1 MADYLSSVLN
11 EYGLGDK
18 KDKEPSY
25 LDSVLGEYGLGEQK
39 APASRNPFAVAND
52 LVITGAN
59 AALGGAQ
66 AVSDFISPNNKFS
79 QGVEELIKEG
89 ESKQSDV
96 VKEGRRKLGQALD
109 TEDVGTQLRGVKDFV
124 LQNPGQAAAMAAGS
138 FAIPFGAIK
147 GAKGVSQLF
156 GLGEKAAGRVA
167 LGTGMTTSGVLAGG
181 DAAGDAY
188 QAVMNSPALADKT
201 IEERERLATDAAR
214 KASAVP
220 FVLGAASGLV
230 GADRALATGTRSL
243 LKTGAA
249 EFASEAVEEG
259 ATKLSAN
266 IAADLAGAEVGT
278 FRGVAGAAAL
288 GGVLGGGTGLAVGA
302 LTKQPDSLLPGS
314 TNISS
319 GQISP
324 DENAINKAIDA
335 NSSEITASPR
345 PTPTSLSG
353 WPDQL
358 LNSTLQFQMAK
369 GREANVELIQQIDAE
384 IARRGGTEAVDS
396 QAQARNAQLQQ
407 QQQAAQAQQQAAQ
420 AQAAQVDALR
430 TDVFNKYGGQITNL
444 PGGTKPFFNFLGKQY
459 FTLNDMNKAVDAVL
473 AKEQTKPP
481 MVREVEGALASVI
494 PVVGAKPYTPAKM
507 ASFLNPYLNEAE
519 SIAEVA
525 DRIDAR
531 LANIKPNSPESDTLT
546 ALRNVLRGEPAE
558 GNITQLNQGV
568 NDGQLQLQNNAGL
581 RAVSEQGGAT
591 QTGGTGSVRP
601 TNLQSVQSG
610 SLNEG
615 SLGLQTGALPSGGI
629 STGAD
634 VGRSGINIPNA
645 GSGQA
650 QDQGQ
655 VNASQPQVTI
665 KKRRSVVPD
674 QTAQRARSPEQQS
687 EETATNLVET
697 VVRNV
702 IDAVVKRRGR
712 MSNVNLEKLKDFIYY
727 DFSQIEN
734 RKENVAGL
742 TKKEL
747 AEMFNV
753 STDTIDGW
761 QDIANNF
768 FENNR
773 GVIQAQLYQALDD
786 SGMSLLELKE
796 QIQATREDVL
806 NDAITLEEGQRAE
819 PSTKDDEQAAK
830 TKVGKTAAA
839 ADQELTEVDESQL
852 DQRELGAEDSGMSV
866 MTGRKGAS
874 VQEQNKPEETVNARY
889 IRKTKELEAAENS
902 GDEALVAKLSKELD
916 DLVNEASGIAK
927 KQVAKSEAIAEE
939 KKKEPK
945 NAVQKRST
953 KGVSVRKQ
961 AEVSEGV
968 PSEDTEGGKAAAEVN
983 ADEKVS
989 SLTVEEQAAKAWD
1002 AAAKNFP
1009 DAPKFAELTED
1020 QQADFVSFGPEN
1032 WTADD
1037 VQTELIKLAKESIT
1051 DKAQFSRNEGAGKDE
1066 TWDQDGLTS
1075 LLKQMF
1081 VANKNFDNLVTI
1093 VSNYDELPTY
1103 VKNAVKK
1110 SSAIQAFVYGKRVY
1124 MLADQI
1130 QIGQELP
1137 VFLHEVGVH
1146 VGMENLLGTAN
1157 YRKLVG
1163 QVMTWSEAKNDSL
1176 ETIIARKAKERVDAA
1191 SADAIANGDPLT
1203 ADDKLDEMLA
1213 YFVEEAVALGVNPS
1227 ALGTNTSQVAQ
1238 WFRSLVAALKVALR
1252 KVGFDKFDK
1261 LSAGNIVDLAFGAAK
1276 LEISGAYH
1284 GTAAE
1289 FRDFRTAHI
1298 GTGEGAVAFGWGL
1311 YMAERFG
1318 IALDY
1323 MRSDVKRKQIRKT
1336 GEPDITYKGIGYK
1349 ELSGMNHE
1357 LFKEDR
1363 LEYDRRNIAATMVRD
1378 LHYDYNNTLTVQ
1390 SLINKKIDYY
1400 ERELKATNDLLKN
1413 KSSFLGTIFAAN
1425 EKKIKE
1431 AENNKDYYE
1440 RSLAAIKTIDPN
1452 DFDFPSKAGFTYKGR
1467 TKKELRRSEMQN
1479 LGANIENKVALDVV
1493 RQYEQ
1498 LKEDFGVPAP
1508 VEEIIQLQIQ
1518 ELEKSIANN
1527 EIGALSGTTQKTI
1540 DALKALN
1547 PKDFKDSTKKPGN
1560 LMRVLPMAEE
1570 SALMDLD
1577 TELRKQPEILK
1588 KIIDGFPQE
1597 VLTEID
1603 EKSNLELEDMTGRD
1617 LQRVLVDLENQ
1628 GLTDLFF
1635 QMPDSITDTIKQG
1648 NFMSEEIVSKYLE
1661 YKLGIEGVKYFDA
1674 SSRSVGGQVSV
1685 AKLPELEK
1693 IKFEV
1698 NGKKFYP
1705 KYASIRSSDV
1715 IIKGRLAGQTSD
1727 IQIRLR
1733 DFVSETDIAAVID
1746 HIKEE
1751 QARQTKNVVMFKDKG
1766 ISRVATFPGARL
1778 DSKVKFSLAKAR
1790 EQSQKQM
1797 ARLPKSVGGPLQA
1810 LMDNIYGFA
1819 KKGLPTFA
1827 FTEDLA
1833 DIASKLLPSARKYV
1847 TLSKERDAIKTK
1859 FERQVDKV
1867 LQMYDKLPE
1876 SVKGIGENSVNRL
1889 IKDFTM
1895 SGKWGYNPG
1904 WIKGGVT
1911 LDPELKTRFE
1921 AMPIEA
1927 QNMIKAVF
1935 THGQNTLLTMQKSVT
1950 ENINSEYDALIA
1962 DAKKT
1967 NNKKEEAELTKK
1979 KAAALTDYSTL
1990 MRTNSKSPYAP
2001 LKRFGNYVVVGY
2013 SQQYLENE
2021 VLANSKTATPDV
2033 VAEAK
2038 KKIRELE
2045 KNEDHYF
2052 VQFAETRGEAR
2063 AIARDEQKNYA
2074 LVDSFEKDQSNSY
2087 GGRDVQNMFYRLRNM
2102 VEESKDSNLIDASE
2116 KAMNRLLADLH
2127 LTLLSE
2133 QSARQSE
2140 RRRRKIAGAEDD
2152 MMRSFATQGRA
2163 TANFIAS
2170 LANTGSIYDVLREMK
2185 QEADARG
2192 GTSTREER
2200 RRYYNE
2206 FMKRQFMGMEYNPSP
2221 YVDKAL
2227 SVTSMWMLLTN
2238 PAYYL
2243 QNMTQPFMMSLP
2255 SIGAKHGYTKSWKE
2269 FTKAYKEI
2277 FTVIKDG
2284 GLDESTYGK
2293 LPADVR
2299 SVVEELVNRGRIDIS
2314 LEQDLGRWRSTE
2326 DAKLAKFGR
2335 ASELLRTLA
2344 QNIET
2349 VNRVATAVAAYR
2361 LESKVSNPT
2370 RALNYA
2376 DKVIYTTHGD
2386 YSTGN
2391 APRFTREGIGRLATQ
2406 FRKFQLIQIS
2416 LMARLYNDAFR
2427 SEDPQTR
2434 MIGKRALAY
2443 TIGHTAVVGGAMG
2456 LPGFYAIAAIYGLLF
2471 GDDDEPFNAELE
2483 LRRAIGNDTIADL
2496 LLKGVPAAI
2505 GVDLSGKLGMGQML
2519 SLFPYSNVD
2528 ISRKGVY
2535 ELVGTAVTGPFG
2547 ALLGKTAEG
2556 ISYMGQGEYYKG
2568 VEQML
2573 PSGLSNVAKAY
2584 RFATEGV
2591 TNRAG
2596 DVLLG
2601 PDELDLL
2608 ETMMT
2613 AIGLPPKQITDR
2625 QFLQA
2630 TKFEFDEFYN
2640 DKASEI
2646 KRAYTRASK
2655 ENDTAAQA
2663 KAREDWKKLQES
2675 RAKNGYVKQP
2685 LSSLLKAP
2693 QEQKKRERNVAGGV
2707 QFNRANKG
2715 FVRQTSE
2722 L

>member
-39 APASRNPFAVAND
+39 TPASRNIAAVAND

-66 AVSDFISPNNKFS
+66 AVSDFISPNNRFS

-109 TEDVGTQLRGVKDFV
+109 TEDIGTQLRGVKDFV
-124 LQNPGQAAAMAAGS
+124 LENPGQAAAMAAGS

-147 GAKGVSQLF
+147 GAKGVGQLF
-156 GLGEKAAGRVA
+156 GLGEKSAGRAA
-167 LGTGMTTSGVLAGG
+167 LGTGMVTSGVLAGG

-188 QAVMNSPALADKT
+188 QMVMDSPALADRT
-201 IEERERLATDAAR
+201 IAERERLANDAAR

-220 FVLGAASGLV
+220 FLIGAASGLV

-249 EFASEAVEEG
+249 EFVSEAIEEG
-259 ATKLSAN
+259 STKLSAN

-278 FRGVAGAAAL
+278 FRGVAGSAAL
-288 GGVLGGGTGLAVGA
+288 GGVLGGGTGLTVGA
-302 LTKQPDSLLPGS
+302 LTKQPDSLLQGS

-335 NSSEITASPR
+335 NSSEITTPPR

-358 LNSTLQFQMAK
+358 LNSTLQFQLGK

-384 IARRGGTEAVDS
+384 IARRGGSEQVDS
-396 QAQARNAQLQQ
+396 QAQIRNAQLQQ

-420 AQAAQVDALR
+420 AQAAQVETLR
-430 TDVFNKYGGQITNL
+430 ADVFNKYGGQTTTL
-444 PGGTKPFFNFLGKQY
+444 PGGTKPVFNFLGKQY
-459 FTLNDMNKAVDAVL
+459 FTVNDMNKAVDAVL

-558 GNITQLNQGV
+558 GNITQLDQGV
-568 NDGQLQLQNNAGL
+568 TDGQQQLQDNAGL
-581 RAVSEQGGAT
+581 RAVSEQGGTT

-601 TNLQSVQSG
+601 TDLQSIQSR
-610 SLNEG
+610 SLDEG
-615 SLGLQTGALPSGGI
+615 SLGLQTGALPSGGV
-629 STGAD
+629 STSTSA
-634 VGRSGINIPNA
+634 GRSGVNIPDA
-645 GSGQA
+645 RSGQA

-655 VNASQPQVTI
+655 VNGRQPQVTT

-674 QTAQRARSPEQQS
+674 QAAQRARSPEQQK
-687 EETATNLVET
+687 EEEATSLVET

-727 DFSQIEN
+727 DFSQVEN
-734 RKENVAGL
+734 RKEGVAGL

-747 AEMFNV
+747 AEMFDV

-768 FENNR
+768 FEQNR

-786 SGMSLLELKE
+786 SGMTLLQLKE
-796 QIQATREDVL
+796 QIQATRENVL
-806 NDAITLEEGQRAE
+806 NDAITLEEGQTLSE
-819 PSTKDDEQAAK
+819 VTMEDEADFEQNAIE
-830 TKVGKTAAA
+830 TAAA
-839 ADQELTEVDESQL
+839 ADQELTEVGESQL
-852 DQRELGAEDSGMSV
+852 DQRELGAEDSGMTV

-889 IRKTKELEAAENS
+889 IRKAKELEAAENS

-927 KQVAKSEAIAEE
+927 KQVAKSEAVASE
-939 KKKEPK
+939 KKRTK
-945 NAVQKRST
+945 AAT
-953 KGVSVRKQ
+953 KGK
-961 AEVSEGV
+961 
-968 PSEDTEGGKAAAEVN
+968 T
-983 ADEKVS
+983 DEEVS

-1002 AAAKNFP
+1002 TAAKNFP

-1037 VQTELIKLAKESIT
+1037 VQTELIKLAKESVT
-1051 DKAQFSRNEGAGKDE
+1051 GKAQFSRNEGAGKDE

-1081 VANKNFDNLVTI
+1081 VANKNFDNLISV

-1146 VGMENLLGTAN
+1146 LGMENLLGTAN
-1157 YRKLVG
+1157 YRKLAG

-1176 ETIIARKAKERVDAA
+1176 ETIIARNAKERVNAA
-1191 SADAIANGDPLT
+1191 VADAKASGQPLT
-1203 ADDKLDEMLA
+1203 ADEQLDEMLA
-1213 YFVEEAVALGVNPS
+1213 YFVEEAVALGVNPN

-1323 MRSDVKRKQIRKT
+1323 MRADVKRKQIIKK
-1336 GEPDITYKGIGYK
+1336 GEPDITYKGLGSK
-1349 ELSGMNHE
+1349 ELGGMNPD
-1357 LFKEDR
+1357 LFRSDR
-1363 LEYDRRNIAATMVRD
+1363 LEYDRRNVAATIVRD
-1378 LHYDYNNTLTVQ
+1378 LHYDYSNKLTVD
-1390 SLINKKIDYY
+1390 SLIAKKIESY
-1400 ERELKATNDLLKN
+1400 ERGLATAESTLAKANN
-1413 KSSFLGTIFAAN
+1413 KVFKPS
-1425 EKKIKE
+1425 EKEIKD
-1431 AENNKDYYE
+1431 AENSKDYYE

-1467 TKKELRRSEMQN
+1467 TKKELRRAEMQN
-1479 LGANIENKVALDVV
+1479 LGADIENKVALDVV
-1493 RQYEQ
+1493 RAYE
-1498 LKEDFGVPAP
+1498 KAFDAFGVPAP
-1508 VEEIIQLQIQ
+1508 VEDIIKFEI
-1518 ELEKSIANN
+1518 ESLERSIANN
-1527 EIGALSGTTQKTI
+1527 EIGASSGTLQKTI

-1547 PKDFKDSTKKPGN
+1547 PRDFKDSNKKPGN
-1560 LMRVLPMAEE
+1560 LMRVLPMADEG
-1570 SALMDLD
+1570 SLMDLD
-1577 TELRKQPEILK
+1577 ERLLFQPDVYDKVIE
-1588 KIIDGFPQE
+1588 GFPDN
-1597 VLTEID
+1597 VLEAIKNKIGKLD
-1603 EKSNLELEDMTGRD
+1603 IEDMTGRD

-1628 GLTDLFF
+1628 GITDLFF
-1635 QMPDSITDTIKQG
+1635 QMPDSITDSIKQG
-1648 NFMSEEIVSKYLE
+1648 RFMSEEIVSKYLE

-1674 SSRSVGGQVSV
+1674 SSRSVGGQISV
-1685 AKLPELEK
+1685 AKLPELRN
-1693 IKFEV
+1693 V
-1698 NGKKFYP
+1698 NFTALGKKFIP
-1705 KYASIRSSDV
+1705 KYASIRSNDV
-1715 IIKGRLAGQTSD
+1715 IVKGSVGDVQNAQV
-1727 IQIRLR
+1727 RLR
-1733 DFVSETDIAAVID
+1733 DYLPDEEVMAVID
-1746 HIKEE
+1746 HIKDE

-1766 ISRVATFPGARL
+1766 ITRVATFPGARL

-1833 DIASKLLPSARKYV
+1833 DIASKLLPSAKKYV
-1847 TLSKERDAIKTK
+1847 ALSKERDAIKTK

-1867 LQMYDKLPE
+1867 LQMYDSLPE
-1876 SVKGIGENSVNRL
+1876 SVKGIGENSVNKL

-1911 LDPELKTRFE
+1911 LDPELKARFE
-1921 AMPIEA
+1921 AMPVEA

-1967 NNKKEEAELTKK
+1967 GDKKEEAELTKK

-1990 MRTNSKSPYAP
+1990 MRTNSKNPYAP

-2021 VLANSKTATPDV
+2021 ILANSKTATPDV

-2063 AIARDEQKNYA
+2063 AIARDEEKNYA

-2221 YVDKAL
+2221 YIDKAL

-2238 PAYYL
+2238 PAYYM

-2255 SIGAKHGYTKSWKE
+2255 VIGGKHGYAKSWKE
-2269 FTKAYKEI
+2269 FSKAYKEI
-2277 FTVIKDG
+2277 FNVIKDG
-2284 GLDESTYGK
+2284 GLDEATYGK

-2326 DAKLAKFGR
+2326 NAKLAKFGR
-2335 ASELLRTLA
+2335 ASELLRTMA

-2376 DKVIYTTHGD
+2376 DKIIYTTHGD

-2391 APRFTREGIGRLATQ
+2391 APRFSRQGIGRLATQ
-2406 FRKFQLIQIS
+2406 FRKFQLIQVS
-2416 LMARLYNDAFR
+2416 LIARLYNDAFR
-2427 SEDPQTR
+2427 NEDPDTR
-2434 MIGKRALAY
+2434 MIGKKALAY
-2443 TIGHTAVVGGAMG
+2443 TVGHTAVIGGAMG
-2456 LPGFYAIAAIYGLLF
+2456 LPGFYALSAIYGLLF
-2471 GDDDEPFNAELE
+2471 SDDDEPANPELA

-2496 LLKGVPAAI
+2496 LTKGVPAAL

-2556 ISYMGQGEYYKG
+2556 VSAIGRGEYYKG
-2568 VEQML
+2568 IEQML
-2573 PSGLSNVAKAY
+2573 PVGLANVAKSY
-2584 RFATEGV
+2584 RFATEGI

-2596 DVLLG
+2596 DVLLQ
-2601 PDELDLL
+2601 PEELDFI

-2655 ENDTAAQA
+2655 ENNTAAKA

-2675 RAKNGYVKQP
+2675 RAKNGYTKQP

>member
-39 APASRNPFAVAND
+39 APATRNIAAVAND

-109 TEDVGTQLRGVKDFV
+109 TEDIGTQLRGVKDFV
-124 LQNPGQAAAMAAGS
+124 LENPGQAAAMAAGS

-156 GLGEKAAGRVA
+156 GLGEKAAGRAA
-167 LGTGMTTSGVLAGG
+167 LGTGMVTSGVLAGG

-188 QAVMNSPALADKT
+188 QAVMNSPALADRT
-201 IEERERLATDAAR
+201 IEERERLASDAAR

-302 LTKQPDSLLPGS
+302 LTKQPDSLLQGS

-324 DENAINKAIDA
+324 DENAVNKAIDA
-335 NSSEITASPR
+335 NSSELTAAPR

-384 IARRGGTEAVDS
+384 IARRGGTETVDS
-396 QAQARNAQLQQ
+396 QAQVRNAQLQQ

-420 AQAAQVDALR
+420 AQAAQVETLR
-430 TDVFNKYGGQITNL
+430 ADVFNKYGGQTTTL
-444 PGGTKPFFNFLGKQY
+444 PGGTKPVFNFLGKQY
-459 FTLNDMNKAVDAVL
+459 FTVNDMNKAVDAVL

-568 NDGQLQLQNNAGL
+568 NDGQQQLQDNAGL

-591 QTGGTGSVRP
+591 QTSGTGTGNVRP
-601 TNLQSVQSG
+601 TSLQSVQPR
-610 SLNEG
+610 SLDEG
-615 SLGLQTGALPSGGI
+615 SLGLQVGAVPSGGV
-629 STGAD
+629 STIASAAGSR
-634 VGRSGINIPNA
+634 GNIPSA
-645 GSGQA
+645 GRGQA
-650 QDQGQ
+650 QDESQ
-655 VNASQPQVTI
+655 VNGRQPQVTT
-665 KKRRSVVPD
+665 KKRRGVVPD

-687 EETATNLVET
+687 EEKATSLVET
-697 VVRNV
+697 VVKNV

-712 MSNVNLEKLKDFIYY
+712 MSNVNLKKLKDFIYY
-727 DFSQIEN
+727 DFSQVES
-734 RKENVAGL
+734 RKEGIAGL

-747 AEMFNV
+747 AEMFEV

-768 FENNR
+768 FEQNR

-786 SGMSLLELKE
+786 SGLTLLQLKE
-796 QIQATREDVL
+796 QIQATRENVL
-806 NDAITLEEGQRAE
+806 NDAITLEEGQTLSE
-819 PSTKDDEQAAK
+819 VTMEDEADFEQNAIES
-830 TKVGKTAAA
+830 AAA
-839 ADQELTEVDESQL
+839 ADQELTEVTSESQL
-852 DQRELGAEDSGMSV
+852 DQRELGAEDSGMTV

-889 IRKTKELEAAENS
+889 IRKAKELEAAENS
-902 GDEALVAKLSKELD
+902 GDEALAAKLSKELD
-916 DLVNEASGIAK
+916 DLVNEATGIAK
-927 KQVAKSEAIAEE
+927 KQVAKSEAIAGE
-939 KKKEPK
+939 KKGTKD
-945 NAVQKRST
+945 AVQKRST

-961 AEVSEGV
+961 AEARKGI
-968 PSEDTEGGKAAAEVN
+968 PSKDTEGGKAATEGK
-983 ADEKVS
+983 ADEEVS
-989 SLTVEEQAAKAWD
+989 ALTLEEQAAKAWD
-1002 AAAKNFP
+1002 AAVKSFP
-1009 DAPKFAELTED
+1009 DAPKFVELTED

-1037 VQTELIKLAKESIT
+1037 VQTELIKLAKQEMKT
-1051 DKAQFSRNEGAGKDE
+1051 
-1066 TWDQDGLTS
+1066 
-1075 LLKQMF
+1075 
-1081 VANKNFDNLVTI
+1081 
-1093 VSNYDELPTY
+1093 P
-1103 VKNAVKK
+1103 K
-1110 SSAIQAFVYGKRVY
+1110 SSTQESFSDNEPLIDPQAVEIDEQLRGKT
-1124 MLADQI
+1124 LA
-1130 QIGQELP
+1130 
-1137 VFLHEVGVH
+1137 EV
-1146 VGMENLLGTAN
+1146 MKWALNQA
-1157 YRKLVG
+1157 R
-1163 QVMTWSEAKNDSL
+1163 NDY
-1176 ETIIARKAKERVDAA
+1176 ERTVLRYVDARMKELTELGIEF
-1191 SADAIANGDPLT
+1191 SFAITNPGKQLT
-1203 ADDKLDEMLA
+1203 GG
-1213 YFVEEAVALGVNPS
+1213 ALGVSIYTP
-1227 ALGTNTSQVAQ
+1227 AGLGEAQ
-1238 WFRSLVAALKVALR
+1238 KIEVILNGAHTGDRAGTTFEVISHELIHAVTQ
-1252 KVGFDKFDK
+1252 GQIKFAPD
-1261 LSAGNIVDLAFGAAK
+1261 
-1276 LEISGAYH
+1276 
-1284 GTAAE
+1284 GTAAKELKELFNEIVVYFNKRAKEGKLNDFEKRFFQRENNSLNDPDELLAWGLTNRE
-1289 FRDFRTAHI
+1289 FQEYLASIELAPKVTMWDKFVKLISNVFNMPVSANSALARVMSLSENILSEPLKPYVTEANKRFQSFGRQPNLTKFPTWSLNAEHGAPVWIEGNYALYKTKNSDGGAI
-1298 GTGEGAVAFGWGL
+1298 YLPGKQEKGTSAVA
-1311 YMAERFG
+1311 
-1318 IALDY
+1318 
-1323 MRSDVKRKQIRKT
+1323 
-1336 GEPDITYKGIGYK
+1336 
-1349 ELSGMNHE
+1349 
-1357 LFKEDR
+1357 
-1363 LEYDRRNIAATMVRD
+1363 
-1378 LHYDYNNTLTVQ
+1378 
-1390 SLINKKIDYY
+1390 KIDVS
-1400 ERELKATNDLLKN
+1400 AFTGDLPADVLAKM
-1413 KSSFLGTIFAAN
+1413 KQAA
-1425 EKKIKE
+1425 
-1431 AENNKDYYE
+1431 
-1440 RSLAAIKTIDPN
+1440 
-1452 DFDFPSKAGFTYKGR
+1452 
-1467 TKKELRRSEMQN
+1467 
-1479 LGANIENKVALDVV
+1479 
-1493 RQYEQ
+1493 
-1498 LKEDFGVPAP
+1498 
-1508 VEEIIQLQIQ
+1508 
-1518 ELEKSIANN
+1518 
-1527 EIGALSGTTQKTI
+1527 
-1540 DALKALN
+1540 DALRVQVSAM
-1547 PKDFKDSTKKPGN
+1547 DTVSTK
-1560 LMRVLPMAEE
+1560 A
-1570 SALMDLD
+1570 
-1577 TELRKQPEILK
+1577 
-1588 KIIDGFPQE
+1588 
-1597 VLTEID
+1597 
-1603 EKSNLELEDMTGRD
+1603 
-1617 LQRVLVDLENQ
+1617 
-1628 GLTDLFF
+1628 
-1635 QMPDSITDTIKQG
+1635 
-1648 NFMSEEIVSKYLE
+1648 
-1661 YKLGIEGVKYFDA
+1661 
-1674 SSRSVGGQVSV
+1674 
-1685 AKLPELEK
+1685 
-1693 IKFEV
+1693 
-1698 NGKKFYP
+1698 
-1705 KYASIRSSDV
+1705 
-1715 IIKGRLAGQTSD
+1715 
-1727 IQIRLR
+1727 
-1733 DFVSETDIAAVID
+1733 
-1746 HIKEE
+1746 
-1751 QARQTKNVVMFKDKG
+1751 
-1766 ISRVATFPGARL
+1766 
-1778 DSKVKFSLAKAR
+1778 LAKAR

-1833 DIASKLLPSARKYV
+1833 DIASKLLPSAKKYV

-1876 SVKGIGENSVNRL
+1876 SVKGIGENSVNKL

-1911 LDPELKTRFE
+1911 LDPELKARFE
-1921 AMPIEA
+1921 AMPVEA

-1962 DAKKT
+1962 DAKKSGD
-1967 NNKKEEAELTKK
+1967 KKEEAELTKK

-2021 VLANSKTATPDV
+2021 ILANSKTATPDV

-2063 AIARDEQKNYA
+2063 AIARDEEKNYA

-2102 VEESKDSNLIDASE
+2102 VEESKDANLIDASE

-2255 SIGAKHGYTKSWKE
+2255 VIGAKHGYTKSWKE

-2277 FTVIKDG
+2277 FSVIKDG
-2284 GLDESTYGK
+2284 GLDEATYGK

-2335 ASELLRTLA
+2335 ASELLRTMA

-2376 DKVIYTTHGD
+2376 DKIIYTTHGD

-2427 SEDPQTR
+2427 NEDPDTR

-2456 LPGFYAIAAIYGLLF
+2456 LPGFYAVAAIYGLLF

-2496 LLKGVPAAI
+2496 LTKGVPAAL

-2528 ISRKGVY
+2528 MSRKGVY

-2556 ISYMGQGEYYKG
+2556 VSYMGRGEYYKG

-2601 PDELDLL
+2601 KEEIDFVEA
-2608 ETMMT
+2608 MMT
-2613 AIGLPPKQITDR
+2613 ALGLPPKQITDR

-2655 ENDTAAQA
+2655 ENDIAAQA
-2663 KAREDWKKLQES
+2663 KARENWKKLQES
-2675 RAKNGYVKQP
+2675 RAKNGYTKQP

-2693 QEQKKRERNVAGGV
+2693 QEQRKRERNVAGGV

>member
-25 LDSVLGEYGLGEQK
+25 LDSVLGEYGLVEQK

-59 AALGGAQ
+59 QFLGGAQ

-89 ESKQSDV
+89 EAKQSDV
-96 VKEGRRKLGQALD
+96 VKASQRKLGQALD
-109 TEDVGTQLRGVKDFV
+109 TEDIGTQLRGVKDFV
-124 LQNPGQAAAMAAGS
+124 LENPGQAAAMAAGS

-156 GLGEKAAGRVA
+156 GLGEKAASRVA

-188 QAVMNSPALADKT
+188 QAVMNSPALADRT
-201 IEERERLATDAAR
+201 IEERERLASDAAR
-214 KASAVP
+214 KASVVP
-220 FVLGAASGLV
+220 FILGAASGLV

-302 LTKQPDSLLPGS
+302 LTKQPDSLLAGS

-324 DENAINKAIDA
+324 DENAVNKAIDA
-335 NSSEITASPR
+335 NSSEITAAPR
-345 PTPTSLSG
+345 PTPASLSG

-358 LNSTLQFQMAK
+358 LNSTLEFQLGK
-369 GREANVELIQQIDAE
+369 GREANVELIQQIDEE
-384 IARRGGTEAVDS
+384 IARRGGSEIVDS
-396 QAQARNAQLQQ
+396 QAQVRNAQLQQ

-420 AQAAQVDALR
+420 AQAAQVETLR
-430 TDVFNKYGGQITNL
+430 ADVFNKYGGQTTTL
-444 PGGTKPFFNFLGKQY
+444 PGGTKPVFNFLGKQY
-459 FTLNDMNKAVDAVL
+459 FTVNDMNKAVDAVL

-568 NDGQLQLQNNAGL
+568 NDGQQQLQDNAGL
-581 RAVSEQGGAT
+581 RAVSEQGGTT
-591 QTGGTGSVRP
+591 QTGGTRAGNVRP
-601 TNLQSVQSG
+601 TGLQSVQPR
-610 SLNEG
+610 SLDEG
-615 SLGLQTGALPSGGI
+615 SLGLQVGAVPSGGV
-629 STGAD
+629 STIASTAGSR
-634 VGRSGINIPNA
+634 GNIPSNVR
-645 GSGQA
+645 GQA

-655 VNASQPQVTI
+655 VNGRQPQVTT

-674 QTAQRARSPEQQS
+674 QAAERARSPEQQS
-687 EETATNLVET
+687 EEEATNLVET

-727 DFSQIEN
+727 DFSQVEN
-734 RKENVAGL
+734 KAAKTGEL

-747 AEMFNV
+747 AEMFDV

-768 FENNR
+768 FEQNR

-786 SGMSLLELKE
+786 SGLTLLQLKE
-796 QIQATREDVL
+796 QIQARREKAVE
-806 NDAITLEEGQRAE
+806 NAVSLEEEDRLAGQITEVSREEEGYSEEFDA
-819 PSTKDDEQAAK
+819 EQAQA
-830 TKVGKTAAA
+830 TDVGLSVV
-839 ADQELTEVDESQL
+839 EDESQL
-852 DQRELGAEDSGMSV
+852 DQRDLQGENTGMTV

-874 VQEQNKPEETVNARY
+874 VQEQDKPEETVNARY
-889 IRKTKELEAAENS
+889 IRKAKELEAAENS

-927 KQVAKSEAIAEE
+927 KQVAKSEAIAGE
-939 KKKEPK
+939 KKGTKD
-945 NAVQKRST
+945 AVQKRST

-961 AEVSEGV
+961 AEAGQGV
-968 PSEDTEGGKAAAEVN
+968 PSKDTEGGKAATEGK
-983 ADEKVS
+983 ADEEVS
-989 SLTVEEQAAKAWD
+989 SLTVEEQAAKAWN
-1002 AAAKNFP
+1002 AAAKSFP

-1037 VQTELIKLAKESIT
+1037 VQTELIKLAKESVT
-1051 DKAQFSRNEGAGKDE
+1051 GKAQFSRNEGAGKDE

-1081 VANKNFDNLVTI
+1081 VANKNFDNLISV

-1146 VGMENLLGTAN
+1146 LGMENLLGTAN
-1157 YRKLVG
+1157 YRKLAG
-1163 QVMTWSEAKNDSL
+1163 QVMTWSEAKNDL
-1176 ETIIARKAKERVDAA
+1176 IETQIAKAAKKRVDDAATAARKDGE
-1191 SADAIANGDPLT
+1191 PLT
-1203 ADDKLDEMLA
+1203 ADEQLDELLA
-1213 YFVEEAVALGVNPS
+1213 YFVEEAVAQGIDPTALSTPS
-1227 ALGTNTSQVAQ
+1227 SQITQ
-1238 WFRSLVAALKVALR
+1238 WFRTLMAALKVALR
-1252 KVGFDKFDK
+1252 KVGFGKFDK

-1276 LEISGAYH
+1276 MEISGAYH
-1284 GTAAE
+1284 GTTAE
-1289 FRDFRTAHI
+1289 FRNFRTSKI
-1298 GTGEGAVAFGWGL
+1298 GTGEGAVAYGWGL
-1311 YMAERFG
+1311 YLAERFG

-1323 MRSDVKRKQIRKT
+1323 MRADVKRKS
-1336 GEPDITYKGIGYK
+1336 EK
-1349 ELSGMNHE
+1349 E
-1357 LFKEDR
+1357 
-1363 LEYDRRNIAATMVRD
+1363 
-1378 LHYDYNNTLTVQ
+1378 
-1390 SLINKKIDYY
+1390 
-1400 ERELKATNDLLKN
+1400 
-1413 KSSFLGTIFAAN
+1413 
-1425 EKKIKE
+1425 
-1431 AENNKDYYE
+1431 
-1440 RSLAAIKTIDPN
+1440 
-1452 DFDFPSKAGFTYKGR
+1452 GFSYKGR
-1467 TKKELRRSEMQN
+1467 NKKDLRREEMTN
-1479 LGANIENKVALDVV
+1479 LGFSAENKVALDVI
-1493 RQYEQ
+1493 RQYER
-1498 LKEDFGVPAP
+1498 LRDSFGVPAP
-1508 VEEIIQLQIQ
+1508 IEEVIQFEIQ
-1518 ELEKSIANN
+1518 ELERRIANN
-1527 EIGALSGTTQKTI
+1527 DIGARSGTLQKTI
-1540 DALKALN
+1540 DALKALD
-1547 PKDFKDSTKKPGN
+1547 PKDFTEPVKKG
-1560 LMRVLPMAEE
+1560 RVIRALPMADEE
-1570 SALMDLD
+1570 SLMDLD
-1577 TELRKQPEILK
+1577 EFLDRQPEILQ
-1588 KIIDGFPQE
+1588 KIKDGFPAE
-1597 VLTEID
+1597 VLAAVD
-1603 EKSNLELEDMTGRD
+1603 NKSNVGLENMTGRD
-1617 LQRVLVDLENQ
+1617 LQNVLADLENQ
-1628 GLTDLFF
+1628 GITDLFF
-1635 QMPDSITDTIKQG
+1635 QLPDEISDTIKQG
-1648 NFMSEEIVSKYLE
+1648 KFMSRQIVSEYLKL
-1661 YKLGIEGVKYFDA
+1661 KLGIQGVKYFDA
-1674 SSRSVGGQVSV
+1674 SSRNIENQVNV
-1685 AKLPELEK
+1685 AKLPELK
-1693 IKFEV
+1693 NINFV
-1698 NGKKFYP
+1698 VRNKKFIP
-1705 KYASIRSSDV
+1705 RSATVEDNDV
-1715 IIKGRLAGQTSD
+1715 VLKGSVGNLSYVEV
-1727 IQIRLR
+1727 RLR
-1733 DFVSETDIAAVID
+1733 DYLPNEEVMAVID
-1746 HIKEE
+1746 HVKDE
-1751 QARQTKNVVMFKDKG
+1751 QARQTKNVVMFSDRG
-1766 ISRVATFPGARL
+1766 VSRVATFPGARL

-1833 DIASKLLPSARKYV
+1833 DIASKLLPSAKKYV

-1876 SVKGIGENSVNRL
+1876 SVKGIGENSVNKL

-1911 LDPELKTRFE
+1911 LDPELKARFE
-1921 AMPIEA
+1921 AMPVEA
-1927 QNMIKAVF
+1927 QNLIKAVF

-1962 DAKKT
+1962 DAKKSGD
-1967 NNKKEEAELTKK
+1967 KKEEAELTKK

-2021 VLANSKTATPDV
+2021 ILANSKTATPDV

-2063 AIARDEQKNYA
+2063 AIAREEEKNYA

-2269 FTKAYKEI
+2269 FSKAYKEI
-2277 FTVIKDG
+2277 FNVIKDG

-2335 ASELLRTLA
+2335 ASELLRTMA

-2376 DKVIYTTHGD
+2376 DKIIYTTHGD

-2427 SEDPQTR
+2427 NEDPDTR

-2456 LPGFYAIAAIYGLLF
+2456 LPGFYALAAIYGLLF
-2471 GDDDEPFNAELE
+2471 GGDDEPFNAELQ

-2496 LLKGVPAAI
+2496 LLKGVPAAL

-2596 DVLLG
+2596 DVLLK
-2601 PDELDLL
+2601 PEELDFL

-2613 AIGLPPKQITDR
+2613 ALGLPPKQITDR

-2675 RAKNGYVKQP
+2675 RAKNGYAKQP

>member
-39 APASRNPFAVAND
+39 APATRNIAAVAND

-109 TEDVGTQLRGVKDFV
+109 TEDIGTQLRGVKDFV
-124 LQNPGQAAAMAAGS
+124 LENPGQAAAMAAGS

-147 GAKGVSQLF
+147 GAKESAKLF
-156 GLGEKAAGRVA
+156 GLGEKSAGRVA

-201 IEERERLATDAAR
+201 IEERERLASDAAR

-278 FRGVAGAAAL
+278 FRGVAGSAAL

-302 LTKQPDSLLPGS
+302 LTKQPDSLLQGS

-324 DENAINKAIDA
+324 DENAVNKAIDA
-335 NSSEITASPR
+335 NSSELTTPLR

-369 GREANVELIQQIDAE
+369 GREANVQLIQQIDAE

-396 QAQARNAQLQQ
+396 QAQVKNAQLQQ

-420 AQAAQVDALR
+420 AQVAQLDALR
-430 TDVFNKYGGQITNL
+430 TDVFNKYGGQVTNL

-568 NDGQLQLQNNAGL
+568 NDGQQQLQDNAGL

-591 QTGGTGSVRP
+591 QTGGTGTGNVRP
-601 TNLQSVQSG
+601 TGLQSVQSG
-610 SLNEG
+610 SFNEG
-615 SLGLQTGALPSGGI
+615 SLGLQVGAVPSSGVPTSA
-629 STGAD
+629 STAGSR
-634 VGRSGINIPNA
+634 GNLPNA
-645 GSGQA
+645 VSSQA
-650 QDQGQ
+650 QGQ
-655 VNASQPQVTI
+655 VNGRQPQVTT

-674 QTAQRARSPEQQS
+674 QTAQRVRSPEQQS
-687 EETATNLVET
+687 EEKATSLVET
-697 VVRNV
+697 VVKNV

-712 MSNVNLEKLKDFIYY
+712 MSNVNLEKLKEFIYY
-727 DFSQIEN
+727 DFSQVEN
-734 RKENVAGL
+734 RKEGVSGL

-747 AEMFNV
+747 AEMFDV

-761 QDIANNF
+761 QDIANSF

-786 SGMSLLELKE
+786 SGLTLLQLKE
-796 QIQATREDVL
+796 QIQATRENVL
-806 NDAITLEEGQRAE
+806 NDAITLEEGQTLSEVTLEDEADFEQNAIEVAE
-819 PSTKDDEQAAK
+819 
-830 TKVGKTAAA
+830 A
-839 ADQELTEVDESQL
+839 ADQELTEMTTESQL
-852 DQRELGAEDSGMSV
+852 DERELGAEDSGMTV

-874 VQEQNKPEETVNARY
+874 VQEQDKPEETVNARY
-889 IRKTKELEAAENS
+889 IRKANELEVAENS

-927 KQVAKSEAIAEE
+927 KQVAKSEAIAGE
-939 KKKEPK
+939 KKGIKD
-945 NAVQKRST
+945 AVQKRST

-961 AEVSEGV
+961 AEARKGV
-968 PSEDTEGGKAAAEVN
+968 PSKDTKGGKAATEGK
-983 ADEKVS
+983 ADEEVS
-989 SLTVEEQAAKAWD
+989 SLTVEEQASKAWD
-1002 AAAKNFP
+1002 AAANNFP

-1032 WTADD
+1032 WTVED
-1037 VQTELIKLAKESIT
+1037 VQTELIKLAKQEMKTPKPSVQES
-1051 DKAQFSRNEGAGKDE
+1051 FSDNEPLIDPQAVEIDEQLRGKTLADVMKWALGQTRNE
-1066 TWDQDGLTS
+1066 
-1075 LLKQMF
+1075 
-1081 VANKNFDNLVTI
+1081 
-1093 VSNYDELPTY
+1093 Y
-1103 VKNAVKK
+1103 
-1110 SSAIQAFVYGKRVY
+1110 
-1124 MLADQI
+1124 
-1130 QIGQELP
+1130 
-1137 VFLHEVGVH
+1137 
-1146 VGMENLLGTAN
+1146 
-1157 YRKLVG
+1157 
-1163 QVMTWSEAKNDSL
+1163 
-1176 ETIIARKAKERVDAA
+1176 ERTVLRYVDARMKE
-1191 SADAIANGDPLT
+1191 LT
-1203 ADDKLDEMLA
+1203 ELG
-1213 YFVEEAVALGVNPS
+1213 VEFSFALTNPGKQLRGGALGVSIYTPAGLGEAQKIEVILNGAHTGDKAGTTFEVISHELIHAVTQGQVKFAPDSTAAKELKELFNEIVAYYNKRAKEGKLNEFEKRYFQGENNSLKDPDELLAWGLTNREFQEYLASIQLAPKVTMWDKFVKLISNVFNMPVSANS
-1227 ALGTNTSQVAQ
+1227 ALARVMSLSENILSESLKPYVTEANKRFQSFGKQPNLTKFPTWSLNAEHGAPVWIEGNYALYKAENSNGGAIYLPGKQEKGTSAVAKIDVSAFTGDLPADVLAKMKQ
-1238 WFRSLVAALKVALR
+1238 AADALR
-1252 KVGFDKFDK
+1252 VQI
-1261 LSAGNIVDLAFGAAK
+1261 SA
-1276 LEISGAYH
+1276 
-1284 GTAAE
+1284 
-1289 FRDFRTAHI
+1289 
-1298 GTGEGAVAFGWGL
+1298 
-1311 YMAERFG
+1311 M
-1318 IALDY
+1318 
-1323 MRSDVKRKQIRKT
+1323 
-1336 GEPDITYKGIGYK
+1336 
-1349 ELSGMNHE
+1349 
-1357 LFKEDR
+1357 
-1363 LEYDRRNIAATMVRD
+1363 
-1378 LHYDYNNTLTVQ
+1378 
-1390 SLINKKIDYY
+1390 
-1400 ERELKATNDLLKN
+1400 
-1413 KSSFLGTIFAAN
+1413 
-1425 EKKIKE
+1425 
-1431 AENNKDYYE
+1431 
-1440 RSLAAIKTIDPN
+1440 
-1452 DFDFPSKAGFTYKGR
+1452 
-1467 TKKELRRSEMQN
+1467 
-1479 LGANIENKVALDVV
+1479 
-1493 RQYEQ
+1493 
-1498 LKEDFGVPAP
+1498 
-1508 VEEIIQLQIQ
+1508 
-1518 ELEKSIANN
+1518 
-1527 EIGALSGTTQKTI
+1527 
-1540 DALKALN
+1540 
-1547 PKDFKDSTKKPGN
+1547 
-1560 LMRVLPMAEE
+1560 
-1570 SALMDLD
+1570 
-1577 TELRKQPEILK
+1577 
-1588 KIIDGFPQE
+1588 
-1597 VLTEID
+1597 
-1603 EKSNLELEDMTGRD
+1603 
-1617 LQRVLVDLENQ
+1617 
-1628 GLTDLFF
+1628 
-1635 QMPDSITDTIKQG
+1635 
-1648 NFMSEEIVSKYLE
+1648 EIVS
-1661 YKLGIEGVKYFDA
+1661 
-1674 SSRSVGGQVSV
+1674 
-1685 AKLPELEK
+1685 
-1693 IKFEV
+1693 
-1698 NGKKFYP
+1698 
-1705 KYASIRSSDV
+1705 
-1715 IIKGRLAGQTSD
+1715 
-1727 IQIRLR
+1727 
-1733 DFVSETDIAAVID
+1733 
-1746 HIKEE
+1746 
-1751 QARQTKNVVMFKDKG
+1751 TK
-1766 ISRVATFPGARL
+1766 A
-1778 DSKVKFSLAKAR
+1778 LAKAR

-1833 DIASKLLPSARKYV
+1833 DIASKLLPSAKKYV

-1867 LQMYDKLPE
+1867 LQMYDKLPDD
-1876 SVKGIGENSVNRL
+1876 VKGIGENSVNKL

-1911 LDPELKTRFE
+1911 LDPELKARFE
-1921 AMPIEA
+1921 AMPVEA

-1950 ENINSEYDALIA
+1950 ENISSEYDALIA
-1962 DAKKT
+1962 DAKKS
-1967 NNKKEEAELTKK
+1967 NDKKEEAELTKK

-2021 VLANSKTATPDV
+2021 ILANSKTATPDV

-2063 AIARDEQKNYA
+2063 AIAREEQKNYA

-2102 VEESKDSNLIDASE
+2102 VEESKDANLIDASE

-2238 PAYYL
+2238 PAYYM

-2255 SIGAKHGYTKSWKE
+2255 VIGGKHGYTKSWKE

-2277 FTVIKDG
+2277 FSVIKDG

-2335 ASELLRTLA
+2335 ASELLRTMA

-2361 LESKVSNPT
+2361 LEVKESNPT

-2376 DKVIYTTHGD
+2376 DKIIYTTHGD

-2391 APRFTREGIGRLATQ
+2391 APRFTRQGIGRLATQ

-2427 SEDPQTR
+2427 SEDPDTR
-2434 MIGKRALAY
+2434 MIGKRALAF
-2443 TIGHTAVVGGAMG
+2443 TVGHTAVVGGAMG
-2456 LPGFYAIAAIYGLLF
+2456 LPGFYALAAIYGLLF

-2496 LLKGVPAAI
+2496 LTKGVPAAL

-2519 SLFPYSNVD
+2519 SLFPYANVD
-2528 ISRKGVY
+2528 MSRKGVY

-2556 ISYMGQGEYYKG
+2556 ISYMGRGEYYKG

-2573 PSGLSNVAKAY
+2573 PTGLSNIAKSY

-2596 DVLLG
+2596 DVVLKSE
-2601 PDELDLL
+2601 ELDLL

-2613 AIGLPPKQITDR
+2613 ALGLPPKQITDR

-2655 ENDTAAQA
+2655 ENDIAAQA

-2675 RAKNGYVKQP
+2675 RAKNGYAKQP

>member
-39 APASRNPFAVAND
+39 APASRNIAAVAND

-89 ESKQSDV
+89 EAKQSDV

-109 TEDVGTQLRGVKDFV
+109 TEDIGTQLRGVKDFV
-124 LQNPGQAAAMAAGS
+124 LENPGQAAAMAAGS

-147 GAKGVSQLF
+147 GAKGASQLF
-156 GLGEKAAGRVA
+156 GLGEKAASRVA

-188 QAVMNSPALADKT
+188 QAVMNSPALADRT
-201 IEERERLATDAAR
+201 IEERERLASDAAR
-214 KASAVP
+214 KASVVP

-302 LTKQPDSLLPGS
+302 MTKQPDSLLAGS

-358 LNSTLQFQMAK
+358 LNSTLQFQLGK
-369 GREANVELIQQIDAE
+369 GREANVELIQQIDEE
-384 IARRGGTEAVDS
+384 IARRGGSEVVDS
-396 QAQARNAQLQQ
+396 QAQVRNAQLQQ

-420 AQAAQVDALR
+420 AQAAQVETLR
-430 TDVFNKYGGQITNL
+430 ADVFNKYGGQTTTL
-444 PGGTKPFFNFLGKQY
+444 PGGTKPVFNFLGKQY
-459 FTLNDMNKAVDAVL
+459 FTVNDMNKAVDAVL

-568 NDGQLQLQNNAGL
+568 NDGQQQLQNNAGL
-581 RAVSEQGGAT
+581 RAVSEQGGTT

-610 SLNEG
+610 SVDAG
-615 SLGLQTGALPSGGI
+615 SLGLQTGALPSGGV
-629 STGAD
+629 STGPNA
-634 VGRSGINIPNA
+634 GRGGINIPNA

-650 QDQGQ
+650 QGQGQ
-655 VNASQPQVTI
+655 VNASQPQVTT

-674 QTAQRARSPEQQS
+674 QAAQRARSPEQQS
-687 EETATNLVET
+687 EEEATNLVET

-727 DFSQIEN
+727 DFSQVEN
-734 RKENVAGL
+734 RKEGIAGL

-747 AEMFNV
+747 AEMFDV

-768 FENNR
+768 FEQNR

-786 SGMSLLELKE
+786 SGMTLLQLKE
-796 QIQATREDVL
+796 QIQATRENVL
-806 NDAITLEEGQRAE
+806 NDAITLEEGQTLSE
-819 PSTKDDEQAAK
+819 VTMEDEADFEQNAIE
-830 TKVGKTAAA
+830 TAAA
-839 ADQELTEVDESQL
+839 ADQELTEMTSESQL
-852 DQRELGAEDSGMSV
+852 DQRELGAEDSGMTV

-889 IRKTKELEAAENS
+889 IRKAKELEAAENS

-927 KQVAKSEAIAEE
+927 KQVAKSEAMAGE
-939 KKKEPK
+939 KKGTKD
-945 NAVQKRST
+945 AVQKRST

-961 AEVSEGV
+961 AEAGQGV
-968 PSEDTEGGKAAAEVN
+968 PSKDTEGGKAAAKGKANE
-983 ADEKVS
+983 EVS

-1002 AAAKNFP
+1002 AAAKSFP

-1037 VQTELIKLAKESIT
+1037 VQTELIKLAKQEMKT
-1051 DKAQFSRNEGAGKDE
+1051 
-1066 TWDQDGLTS
+1066 
-1075 LLKQMF
+1075 
-1081 VANKNFDNLVTI
+1081 
-1093 VSNYDELPTY
+1093 P
-1103 VKNAVKK
+1103 K
-1110 SSAIQAFVYGKRVY
+1110 SSTQESFSDNEPLIDPQAVEI
-1124 MLADQI
+1124 D
-1130 QIGQELP
+1130 QELRGKTLP
-1137 VFLHEVGVH
+1137 EV
-1146 VGMENLLGTAN
+1146 MKWALSQA
-1157 YRKLVG
+1157 R
-1163 QVMTWSEAKNDSL
+1163 NDY
-1176 ETIIARKAKERVDAA
+1176 ERTVLRYVDARMKELTELGVEF
-1191 SADAIANGDPLT
+1191 SFAITNPGKQLRGG
-1203 ADDKLDEMLA
+1203 
-1213 YFVEEAVALGVNPS
+1213 ALGVSIYTP
-1227 ALGTNTSQVAQ
+1227 AGLGEAQKIEVILNGAHTGDRAGTTFEVISHELIHAVTQAQV
-1238 WFRSLVAALKVALR
+1238 
-1252 KVGFDKFDK
+1252 KF
-1261 LSAGNIVDLAFGAAK
+1261 AP
-1276 LEISGAYH
+1276 E
-1284 GTAAE
+1284 GTAAKELKQLFNEIAGYYNKRAKEGKLNE
-1289 FRDFRTAHI
+1289 FEKRYFQGENNSLKDPDELLAWGITNREFQEYLASIQLEPKVTMWTKFVSLIANVFNMPVSANSALARVMSLSENILSEPLKPYVAEANKRFQSFGKQPNLTKFPTWSLNADHGAPVWVEGNYALYRAESVTGALI
-1298 GTGEGAVAFGWGL
+1298 FLPGKLERGTSAVASVDVSAFTGNLPADVLAKMQQVADGL
-1311 YMAERFG
+1311 R
-1318 IALDY
+1318 
-1323 MRSDVKRKQIRKT
+1323 
-1336 GEPDITYKGIGYK
+1336 
-1349 ELSGMNHE
+1349 
-1357 LFKEDR
+1357 
-1363 LEYDRRNIAATMVRD
+1363 
-1378 LHYDYNNTLTVQ
+1378 VQ
-1390 SLINKKIDYY
+1390 SS
-1400 ERELKATNDLLKN
+1400 AMQ
-1413 KSSFLGTIFAAN
+1413 TI
-1425 EKKIKE
+1425 
-1431 AENNKDYYE
+1431 
-1440 RSLAAIKTIDPN
+1440 S
-1452 DFDFPSKAGFTYKGR
+1452 SKA
-1467 TKKELRRSEMQN
+1467 
-1479 LGANIENKVALDVV
+1479 
-1493 RQYEQ
+1493 
-1498 LKEDFGVPAP
+1498 
-1508 VEEIIQLQIQ
+1508 
-1518 ELEKSIANN
+1518 
-1527 EIGALSGTTQKTI
+1527 
-1540 DALKALN
+1540 
-1547 PKDFKDSTKKPGN
+1547 
-1560 LMRVLPMAEE
+1560 
-1570 SALMDLD
+1570 
-1577 TELRKQPEILK
+1577 
-1588 KIIDGFPQE
+1588 
-1597 VLTEID
+1597 LT
-1603 EKSNLELEDMTGRD
+1603 
-1617 LQRVLVDLENQ
+1617 
-1628 GLTDLFF
+1628 
-1635 QMPDSITDTIKQG
+1635 
-1648 NFMSEEIVSKYLE
+1648 
-1661 YKLGIEGVKYFDA
+1661 
-1674 SSRSVGGQVSV
+1674 
-1685 AKLPELEK
+1685 
-1693 IKFEV
+1693 
-1698 NGKKFYP
+1698 
-1705 KYASIRSSDV
+1705 
-1715 IIKGRLAGQTSD
+1715 
-1727 IQIRLR
+1727 
-1733 DFVSETDIAAVID
+1733 
-1746 HIKEE
+1746 
-1751 QARQTKNVVMFKDKG
+1751 
-1766 ISRVATFPGARL
+1766 
-1778 DSKVKFSLAKAR
+1778 KAR

-1833 DIASKLLPSARKYV
+1833 DVASKLLPSAKKYIS
-1847 TLSKERDAIKTK
+1847 LSNERNAIRT
-1859 FERQVDKV
+1859 RLNLQVDKV
-1867 LQMYDKLPE
+1867 LKLYDKLPE
-1876 SVKGIGENSVNRL
+1876 SVKGIGENSANKL
-1889 IKDFTM
+1889 IKDFTEK
-1895 SGKWGYNPG
+1895 GKWGYDPG
-1904 WIKGGVT
+1904 WVKGGVA
-1911 LDPELKTRFE
+1911 LDPELKARFE
-1921 AMPIEA
+1921 AMPVEA
-1927 QNMIKAVF
+1927 QNLIKAVF
-1935 THGQNTLLTMQKSVT
+1935 THGKNTLLLMQKSVT

-1962 DAKKT
+1962 DAKKSGD
-1967 NNKKEEAELTKK
+1967 KKEEAELIKK
-1979 KAAALTDYSTL
+1979 KAAELANYSTL
-1990 MRTNSKSPYAP
+1990 MRINSKSPYAP
-2001 LKRFGNYVVVGY
+2001 LKRFGNYVVVGF
-2013 SQQYLENE
+2013 SQEYLENE
-2021 VLANSKTATPDV
+2021 TIANSKTAAPDV
-2033 VAEAK
+2033 IAEARK
-2038 KKIRELE
+2038 KVRELE
-2045 KNEDHYF
+2045 VNDMHYF
-2052 VQFAETRGEAR
+2052 VQFAETRGEAK
-2063 AIARDEQKNYA
+2063 AIARAEEGNYA
-2074 LVDSFEKDQSNSY
+2074 LVDLFEKDQSNSY
-2087 GGRDVQNMFYRLRNM
+2087 GGRDVQNMFYRMRNM

-2116 KAMNRLLADLH
+2116 KTMNRLLTDLH

-2140 RRRRKIAGAEDD
+2140 RRRRGIAGAEDD

-2170 LANTGSIYDVLREMK
+2170 LSNTGSIYDVLREMK

-2206 FMKRQFMGMEYNPSP
+2206 FMKRHFMGMDYTPSP
-2221 YVDKAL
+2221 YIDKAL
-2227 SVTSMWMLLTN
+2227 SVTSAWMLLTN
-2238 PAYYL
+2238 PMYFF
-2243 QNMTQPFMMSLP
+2243 QNMTQAFMMSLP
-2255 SIGAKHGYTKSWKE
+2255 VVGAKHGYAKSWKE
-2269 FTKAYKEI
+2269 FTKAYKEV
-2277 FTVIKDG
+2277 FSVIKDG
-2284 GLDESTYGK
+2284 GLNEATYDK

-2299 SVVEELVNRGRIDIS
+2299 NVVKELVNRGRIDIS

-2335 ASELLRTLA
+2335 ASELLRTMA

-2349 VNRVATAVAAYR
+2349 VNRVATAIATYR

-2370 RALNYA
+2370 RALNYT
-2376 DKVIYTTHGD
+2376 DKLIYATHLD
-2386 YSTGN
+2386 YTPGN
-2391 APRFTREGIGRLATQ
+2391 APRFTRQGIGRLATQ
-2406 FRKFQLIQIS
+2406 FRKFQLGQIS
-2416 LMARLYNDAFR
+2416 LMVRLFNDAFNG
-2427 SEDPQTR
+2427 EDAETR
-2434 MIGKRALAY
+2434 IIGKRALAF
-2443 TIGHTAVVGGAMG
+2443 TVGHTAVVGGAMG
-2456 LPGFYAIAAIYGLLF
+2456 LPGFYAVAALYGMLF
-2471 GDDDEPFNAELE
+2471 ADEDEPDNPELA

-2496 LLKGVPAAI
+2496 LVKGVPAAF
-2505 GVDLSGKLGMGQML
+2505 GADLSGKLGMGQML

-2556 ISYMGQGEYYKG
+2556 ISYMSKGEYYKG
-2568 VEQML
+2568 IEQML
-2573 PSGLSNVAKAY
+2573 PTGLSNVAKSY

-2596 DVLLG
+2596 DVLLK
-2601 PDELDLL
+2601 PEELDFL

-2613 AIGLPPKQITDR
+2613 ALGLPPKQITDR

-2655 ENDTAAQA
+2655 ENDIAAQA

-2675 RAKNGYVKQP
+2675 RAKNGYAKQP

>member
-25 LDSVLGEYGLGEQK
+25 LDSVLGEYGLVEQK

-59 AALGGAQ
+59 QFLGGAQ

-89 ESKQSDV
+89 EAKQSDV
-96 VKEGRRKLGQALD
+96 VKESRRKLGQALD
-109 TEDVGTQLRGVKDFV
+109 TEDIGTQLRGVKDFV
-124 LQNPGQAAAMAAGS
+124 LENPGQAAAMAAGS

-147 GAKGVSQLF
+147 GAKGVGQLF
-156 GLGEKAAGRVA
+156 GLGEKAASRVA

-188 QAVMNSPALADKT
+188 QAVMNSPALADRT
-201 IEERERLATDAAR
+201 IEERERLASDAAR

-288 GGVLGGGTGLAVGA
+288 GGALGGGTGLAVGA
-302 LTKQPDSLLPGS
+302 LTKQPDSLLAGS
-314 TNISS
+314 TNIST

-324 DENAINKAIDA
+324 DENAVNKAIDA
-335 NSSEITASPR
+335 NSSEITAAPR
-345 PTPTSLSG
+345 PIPVSLSG

-358 LNSTLQFQMAK
+358 LNSTLQFQLAK

-384 IARRGGTEAVDS
+384 IARRGGTEVVDS
-396 QAQARNAQLQQ
+396 QAQVRNAQLQQ

-430 TDVFNKYGGQITNL
+430 TDVFNKYGGQTTTL
-444 PGGTKPFFNFLGKQY
+444 PGGTKPVFSFLGKQY
-459 FTLNDMNKAVDAVL
+459 FTVNDMNKAVDAVL

-531 LANIKPNSPESDTLT
+531 LASIKPNSPESDTLT
-546 ALRNVLRGEPAE
+546 ALRNVLRGQPAE

-568 NDGQLQLQNNAGL
+568 NDGQLQLQGNAGL
-581 RAVSEQGGAT
+581 RTISEQGGAT

-601 TNLQSVQSG
+601 TNLQSVQPRSID
-610 SLNEG
+610 EG
-615 SLGLQTGALPSGGI
+615 SLGLQTGALSSGGV
-629 STGAD
+629 STGPNA
-634 VGRSGINIPNA
+634 GRGGLNIPNA
-645 GSGQA
+645 GSGQT

-655 VNASQPQVTI
+655 VNGRQPQVSI

-674 QTAQRARSPEQQS
+674 QAAERARSPEQQV
-687 EETATNLVET
+687 EEEATNLVET

-712 MSNVNLEKLKDFIYY
+712 MSNVNLQKLKDFIYY
-727 DFSQIEN
+727 DFSQVEN
-734 RKENVAGL
+734 RKEGIAGL

-747 AEMFNV
+747 AEMFDV

-768 FENNR
+768 FEDNR
-773 GVIQAQLYQALDD
+773 GVIQAQLYQALDA

-796 QIQATREDVL
+796 QIQATRENVL
-806 NDAITLEEGQRAE
+806 NDAITLEEGQTLSEVTMEDEADFEQNAIEVAE
-819 PSTKDDEQAAK
+819 
-830 TKVGKTAAA
+830 A
-839 ADQELTEVDESQL
+839 ADQELTEMTTESQL
-852 DQRELGAEDSGMSV
+852 DQRELGAEDSGMTV

-889 IRKTKELEAAENS
+889 IRKANELEAAENS

-927 KQVAKSEAIAEE
+927 KQVAKSEAIAGE
-939 KKKEPK
+939 KKGTKD
-945 NAVQKRST
+945 AVQKRST

-961 AEVSEGV
+961 AEAGQGV
-968 PSEDTEGGKAAAEVN
+968 PSEDAEGRKAAAEAK
-983 ADEKVS
+983 ADEEVS
-989 SLTVEEQAAKAWD
+989 ALTIEEQAAKAWD
-1002 AAAKNFP
+1002 TAAKSFP

-1037 VQTELIKLAKESIT
+1037 VQTELVKLAKESVT
-1051 DKAQFSRNEGAGKDE
+1051 GKAQFSRNEGAGKDE

-1075 LLKQMF
+1075 FLKQMF
-1081 VANKNFDNLVTI
+1081 VANKNFDNLISV

-1110 SSAIQAFVYGKRVY
+1110 SAAIQAFVYGKRVY

-1146 VGMENLLGTAN
+1146 LGMENLLGTAN
-1157 YRKLVG
+1157 YRKLAG
-1163 QVMTWSEAKNDSL
+1163 QVMTWADAKNDL
-1176 ETIIARKAKERVDAA
+1176 IETQIAKAAKKRVDDAA
-1191 SADAIANGDPLT
+1191 AAAKKDGEPLT
-1203 ADDKLDEMLA
+1203 ADEQLDELLA
-1213 YFVEEAVALGVNPS
+1213 YFVEEAVAQGIDPTALSTPS
-1227 ALGTNTSQVAQ
+1227 SQIGQ
-1238 WFRSLVAALKVALR
+1238 WFRTLMAALKVALR

-1276 LEISGAYH
+1276 MEISGAYH

-1289 FRDFRTAHI
+1289 FRNFRTSKI
-1298 GTGEGAVAFGWGL
+1298 GTGEGAVAYGWGL
-1311 YMAERFG
+1311 YLAERFG

-1323 MRSDVKRKQIRKT
+1323 MRSDVKRKSEEQ
-1336 GEPDITYKGIGYK
+1336 
-1349 ELSGMNHE
+1349 
-1357 LFKEDR
+1357 
-1363 LEYDRRNIAATMVRD
+1363 
-1378 LHYDYNNTLTVQ
+1378 
-1390 SLINKKIDYY
+1390 
-1400 ERELKATNDLLKN
+1400 
-1413 KSSFLGTIFAAN
+1413 
-1425 EKKIKE
+1425 
-1431 AENNKDYYE
+1431 
-1440 RSLAAIKTIDPN
+1440 
-1452 DFDFPSKAGFTYKGR
+1452 GFSYKGR
-1467 TKKELRRSEMQN
+1467 TKKALRRAEMQN
-1479 LGANIENKVALDVV
+1479 LGADIENKVALDVI
-1493 RQYEQ
+1493 RQYER
-1498 LKEDFGVPAP
+1498 LRDSFGVPAP
-1508 VEEIIQLQIQ
+1508 IEEVIKFEIEENQTR
-1518 ELEKSIANN
+1518 IANN
-1527 EIGALSGTTQKTI
+1527 EIGALSGTIQKTI

-1547 PKDFKDSTKKPGN
+1547 PKDFTEPVKKGN
-1560 LMRVLPMAEE
+1560 LMRTLPMADEG
-1570 SALMDLD
+1570 SLMDLD
-1577 TELRKQPEILK
+1577 EFLDRQPEILQ
-1588 KIIDGFPQE
+1588 KIKDGFPA
-1597 VLTEID
+1597 EILAAVD
-1603 EKSNLELEDMTGRD
+1603 NKSNVGLENMTGRD
-1617 LQRVLVDLENQ
+1617 LQNVLADLENQ
-1628 GLTDLFF
+1628 GVIDLFF
-1635 QMPDSITDTIKQG
+1635 QLPDEISDTIKQG
-1648 NFMSEEIVSKYLE
+1648 KFMSRQIVSEYLKL
-1661 YKLGIEGVKYFDA
+1661 KLGIEGVKYFDA
-1674 SSRSVGGQVSV
+1674 SSRS
-1685 AKLPELEK
+1685 L
-1693 IKFEV
+1693 
-1698 NGKKFYP
+1698 
-1705 KYASIRSSDV
+1705 SSDV
-1715 IIKGRLAGQTSD
+1715 RIQRLPLLQKLAGYIKDQFQPKGKLVPYEKGNIPIVVQGAYVTTSSRPGAKPLLVVQTSVGNYSANQLNLSKQDAQD
-1727 IQIRLR
+1727 I
-1733 DFVSETDIAAVID
+1733 ID
-1746 HIKEE
+1746 NIKDV
-1751 QARQTKNVVMFKDKG
+1751 QRQQTKNVVMFSDRG
-1766 ISRVATFPGARL
+1766 VSRVATFPNARL
-1778 DSKVKFSLAKAR
+1778 GGKVKFSVKENQKVTGQEAQEVADRLFKDNFLNQQSPEFEAALKLKRTVIPAIKFKEQQIAELENDLIPNAVSTEQKAKRERVLAALKNELQELQNQAAELIEGKSQLGKVKFSLAKAR

-1819 KKGLPTFA
+1819 KKGVPTFA

-1833 DIASKLLPSARKYV
+1833 DVASKLLPSAKKYV

-1876 SVKGIGENSVNRL
+1876 SVKGTGENSVNKL

-1911 LDPELKTRFE
+1911 LDPELKARFE
-1921 AMPIEA
+1921 AMPAEA
-1927 QNMIKAVF
+1927 QTMIKAVF

-1962 DAKKT
+1962 DAKKS
-1967 NNKKEEAELTKK
+1967 NDKKEEAELTKK

-2021 VLANSKTATPDV
+2021 ILANSKTATPDV

-2063 AIARDEQKNYA
+2063 AIAREEEKNYA

-2102 VEESKDSNLIDASE
+2102 VEESKDANLIDASE

-2269 FTKAYKEI
+2269 FTKAYTEI
-2277 FTVIKDG
+2277 FNVIKDG

-2376 DKVIYTTHGD
+2376 DKIIYTTHGD

-2427 SEDPQTR
+2427 NEDPQTR
-2434 MIGKRALAY
+2434 MIGKRALAF

-2456 LPGFYAIAAIYGLLF
+2456 LPGFYALAAIYGLLF
-2471 GDDDEPFNAELE
+2471 GGDDEPFNAELE

-2496 LLKGVPAAI
+2496 LLKGVPAAL

-2556 ISYMGQGEYYKG
+2556 ISYMGKGEYYKG

-2601 PDELDLL
+2601 KEEIDFVEA
-2608 ETMMT
+2608 MMT
-2613 AIGLPPKQITDR
+2613 ALGLPPKQITDR

-2675 RAKNGYVKQP
+2675 RAKNGYTKQP

-2693 QEQKKRERNVAGGV
+2693 QEQRKRERNVAGGV

>member
-25 LDSVLGEYGLGEQK
+25 LDSVLGEYGLVEQK
-39 APASRNPFAVAND
+39 APVSRNPFAVAND

-96 VKEGRRKLGQALD
+96 VKASQRKLSQALD
-109 TEDVGTQLRGVKDFV
+109 TEDIGTQLRGVKDFV
-124 LQNPGQAAAMAAGS
+124 LENPGQAAAMAAGS

-147 GAKGVSQLF
+147 GAKGVGQLF
-156 GLGEKAAGRVA
+156 GLGEKAASRVA

-188 QAVMNSPALADKT
+188 QAVMNSPALADRT
-201 IEERERLATDAAR
+201 IEERERLANDAAR
-214 KASAVP
+214 KASVVP

-302 LTKQPDSLLPGS
+302 LTKQPDSLLRGS

-335 NSSEITASPR
+335 NSSELTTPLR
-345 PTPTSLSG
+345 PTPTSLEN
-353 WPDQL
+353 WPDQTL
-358 LNSTLQFQMAK
+358 KSTLEFQMAK
-369 GREANVELIQQIDAE
+369 GRNANVELIKQIDEE
-384 IARRGGTEAVDS
+384 IARRGGTEQVDS
-396 QAQARNAQLQQ
+396 QAQLRNAQLQQ
-407 QQQAAQAQQQAAQ
+407 QQQAAQAQQQAAA
-420 AQAAQVDALR
+420 AQAAQVETLR
-430 TDVFNKYGGQITNL
+430 ADVFNKYGGQTTTL
-444 PGGTKPFFNFLGKQY
+444 PGGTKPVFNFLGKQY
-459 FTLNDMNKAVDAVL
+459 FTVNDMNKAVDAVL

-531 LANIKPNSPESDTLT
+531 LASIKPNSPESDTLT
-546 ALRNVLRGEPAE
+546 ALRNVLRGQPAE
-558 GNITQLNQGV
+558 GNITQLDQGV
-568 NDGQLQLQNNAGL
+568 NDGQQQLQDNAGL
-581 RAVSEQGGAT
+581 RAISEQGGAT
-591 QTGGTGSVRP
+591 QTGGTGTGNVRP
-601 TNLQSVQSG
+601 TGLQSVQPRSID
-610 SLNEG
+610 EG
-615 SLGLQTGALPSGGI
+615 SLGLQVGAVPSGGVPTSA
-629 STGAD
+629 STAGSR
-634 VGRSGINIPNA
+634 GNIPSNVR
-645 GSGQA
+645 GQA

-655 VNASQPQVTI
+655 VNGRQPQVTT

-674 QTAQRARSPEQQS
+674 QTAQRARSPEQQV
-687 EETATNLVET
+687 EEEATSLVET

-727 DFSQIEN
+727 DFSQVEN
-734 RKENVAGL
+734 RKEGIAGL

-747 AEMFNV
+747 AEMFDV

-768 FENNR
+768 FEQNR

-786 SGMSLLELKE
+786 SGLTLLQLKE
-796 QIQATREDVL
+796 QIQATRENVL
-806 NDAITLEEGQRAE
+806 NDAITLEEGQTLSEVTMEDEADFEQNAIEVAE
-819 PSTKDDEQAAK
+819 
-830 TKVGKTAAA
+830 A
-839 ADQELTEVDESQL
+839 ADQELTEMTTESQL
-852 DQRELGAEDSGMSV
+852 DQRELGAEDSGMTV

-889 IRKTKELEAAENS
+889 IRKAKELEDAENS
-902 GDEALVAKLSKELD
+902 GNEALAAKLTKELD
-916 DLVNEASGIAK
+916 DLVNEATGIAK
-927 KQVAKSEAIAEE
+927 KQVAKSEAIAGE
-939 KKKEPK
+939 KKGTKD
-945 NAVQKRST
+945 AVQKRST

-961 AEVSEGV
+961 PEAGQGI
-968 PSEDTEGGKAAAEVN
+968 PSEDTEGGKAATKGK
-983 ADEKVS
+983 ADEEVS
-989 SLTVEEQAAKAWD
+989 ALTVEEQAAKAWD
-1002 AAAKNFP
+1002 AAAKSFP

-1037 VQTELIKLAKESIT
+1037 VQTELIKLAKESVT
-1051 DKAQFSRNEGAGKDE
+1051 GKAQFSRNEGAGKDE
-1066 TWDQDGLTS
+1066 TWDQDGLTAF
-1075 LLKQMF
+1075 LKQMF
-1081 VANKNFDNLVTI
+1081 VANRNFDNLVSV

-1110 SSAIQAFVYGKRVY
+1110 SAAIQAFVYGKRVY

-1146 VGMENLLGTAN
+1146 LGMENLLGTAN
-1157 YRKLVG
+1157 YRKLAG
-1163 QVMTWSEAKNDSL
+1163 QVMTWAEAKNDSL
-1176 ETIIARKAKERVDAA
+1176 ETIIARNAKERVNAA
-1191 SADAIANGDPLT
+1191 VADAKDSGEPLT
-1203 ADDKLDEMLA
+1203 ADEQLDEMLA
-1213 YFVEEAVALGVNPS
+1213 YFVEEAVALGVNPN
-1227 ALGTNTSQVAQ
+1227 ALGTDTSQVAQ

-1323 MRSDVKRKQIRKT
+1323 MRADVKRKQISKK
-1336 GEPDITYKGIGYK
+1336 GEPDITYKGIGYR
-1349 ELSGMNHE
+1349 ELGAMNTD
-1357 LFKEDR
+1357 LFISDR

-1390 SLINKKIDYY
+1390 SLVAKKIESY
-1400 ERELKATNDLLKN
+1400 ERGLAKAEETLAKANN
-1413 KSSFLGTIFAAN
+1413 KIFKPN
-1425 EKKIKE
+1425 EKDIKG
-1431 AENNKDYYE
+1431 AENDKDYYE
-1440 RSLAAIKTIDPN
+1440 RSLAAIKTIDAN

-1467 TKKELRRSEMQN
+1467 TKRELRRAEMQN
-1479 LGANIENKVALDVV
+1479 LGADIENKVALDVV
-1493 RQYEQ
+1493 RAYEKAI
-1498 LKEDFGVPAP
+1498 LDFGVPAP
-1508 VEEIIQLQIQ
+1508 VEDIIKFEIEQL
-1518 ELEKSIANN
+1518 ERSIANN
-1527 EIGALSGTTQKTI
+1527 EIGASSGTLQKTI

-1547 PKDFKDSTKKPGN
+1547 PKDFRDSAKKPGN
-1560 LMRVLPMAEE
+1560 LMRVLPMADEG
-1570 SALMDLD
+1570 SLMDLD
-1577 TELRKQPEILK
+1577 ERLSAQPEVLQ
-1588 KIIDGFPQE
+1588 KIKEGFPQE
-1597 VLTEID
+1597 VLNDID

-1617 LQRVLVDLENQ
+1617 LQRVLVDLEDR
-1628 GLTDLFF
+1628 GVTDLFF

-1648 NFMSEEIVSKYLE
+1648 RFMSEEIVSKYLE
-1661 YKLGIEGVKYFDA
+1661 YKLGIEGVKYYDA

-1685 AKLPELEK
+1685 AKLPELRN
-1693 IKFEV
+1693 V
-1698 NGKKFYP
+1698 NFTALGKKFIP
-1705 KYASIRSSDV
+1705 KYASIRSNDV
-1715 IIKGRLAGQTSD
+1715 IIKGSVGDVKDAQV
-1727 IQIRLR
+1727 RLR
-1733 DFVSETDIAAVID
+1733 DYLPDEEVMAVID
-1746 HIKEE
+1746 HIKDE

-1766 ISRVATFPGARL
+1766 VTRVATFPGARL
-1778 DSKVKFSLAKAR
+1778 EGKVKFSLAKAR

-1833 DIASKLLPSARKYV
+1833 DVASKLLPSAKKYV

-1895 SGKWGYNPG
+1895 SGKWGYDPG

-1911 LDPELKTRFE
+1911 LDPELKARFE
-1921 AMPIEA
+1921 AMPAEA
-1927 QNMIKAVF
+1927 QTMIKAVF

-1962 DAKKT
+1962 DAKKSGD
-1967 NNKKEEAELTKK
+1967 KKEEAELTKK

-2021 VLANSKTATPDV
+2021 ILANSKTATPDV

-2063 AIARDEQKNYA
+2063 AIAREEEKNYA

-2102 VEESKDSNLIDASE
+2102 VEESKDANLIDASE

-2269 FTKAYKEI
+2269 FTKAYQEI
-2277 FTVIKDG
+2277 FSVIKDG

-2335 ASELLRTLA
+2335 VSELLRTLA

-2376 DKVIYTTHGD
+2376 DKIIYTTHGD

-2427 SEDPQTR
+2427 NEDPDTR
-2434 MIGKRALAY
+2434 AIGKRALAF
-2443 TIGHTAVVGGAMG
+2443 TIGHTAVVGGVMG
-2456 LPGFYAIAAIYGLLF
+2456 LPGFYAVAAIYGLLF
-2471 GDDDEPFNAELE
+2471 GDDDEPFNAELAM
-2483 LRRAIGNDTIADL
+2483 RRAIGNDTIADL
-2496 LLKGVPAAI
+2496 LIKGVPAAL

-2556 ISYMGQGEYYKG
+2556 ISYMGKGEYYKG

-2601 PDELDLL
+2601 KEEIDFL
-2608 ETMMT
+2608 ETIMT
-2613 AIGLPPKQITDR
+2613 ALGLAPKQITDR
-2625 QFLQA
+2625 QFLQGV
-2630 TKFEFDEFYN
+2630 KFEFDEFYN

-2655 ENDTAAQA
+2655 ENDSAAKAQ
-2663 KAREDWKKLQES
+2663 AREDWKKLQDS
-2675 RAKNGYVKQP
+2675 RAKNGYTKQP

-2693 QEQKKRERNVAGGV
+2693 QEQRKRERNVAGGV

>member
-1 MADYLSSVLN
+1 MADIWDRLEKEAFSV
-11 EYGLGDK
+11 K
-18 KDKEPSY
+18 KDPSDGDIWDR
-25 LDSVLGEYGLGEQK
+25 LENASFGIENK
-39 APASRNPFAVAND
+39 PATRNPFAVAND
-52 LVITGAN
+52 LVISTAN
-59 AALGGAQ
+59 QFLGGAQ

-89 ESKQSDV
+89 EAKQSDV
-96 VKEGRRKLGQALD
+96 VKASQRKLGQALD
-109 TEDVGTQLRGVKDFV
+109 TEDIGTQLRGVKDFV
-124 LQNPGQAAAMAAGS
+124 LENPGQAAAMAAGS

-156 GLGEKAAGRVA
+156 GLGEKAASRVA

-188 QAVMNSPALADKT
+188 QAVMNSPALADRT
-201 IEERERLATDAAR
+201 IEERERLASDAAR
-214 KASAVP
+214 KASVVP

-243 LKTGAA
+243 LKTGGA
-249 EFASEAVEEG
+249 EFLSEAVEEG

-302 LTKQPDSLLPGS
+302 LTKQPDSLLAGS
-314 TNISS
+314 TNIST

-335 NSSEITASPR
+335 NSSEITAAPR

-358 LNSTLQFQMAK
+358 LNSTLQFQLSK
-369 GREANVELIQQIDAE
+369 GREANVELVQQIDAE
-384 IARRGGTEAVDS
+384 IARRGGSEAVDS
-396 QAQARNAQLQQ
+396 QAQVRNAQLQQ

-420 AQAAQVDALR
+420 AQAAQVETLR
-430 TDVFNKYGGQITNL
+430 ADVFNKYGGQTTTL
-444 PGGTKPFFNFLGKQY
+444 PGGTKPVFNFLGKQY
-459 FTLNDMNKAVDAVL
+459 FTVNDMNKAVDAVL

-568 NDGQLQLQNNAGL
+568 NDGQQQLQNNAGL
-581 RAVSEQGGAT
+581 RAVSEQGGTT

-601 TNLQSVQSG
+601 TDLQSVQSG
-610 SLNEG
+610 SVNAG
-615 SLGLQTGALPSGGI
+615 SLGLQTGALPSSGV
-629 STGAD
+629 STGSDA
-634 VGRSGINIPNA
+634 GRAGLNIPNA

-650 QDQGQ
+650 QNQGQ
-655 VNASQPQVTI
+655 VNANQPQVSI

-674 QTAQRARSPEQQS
+674 QAPQRARSPEQQS
-687 EETATNLVET
+687 EEEATNLVET

-712 MSNVNLEKLKDFIYY
+712 MSNVNLQKLKDFIYY
-727 DFSQIEN
+727 DFSQVEN
-734 RKENVAGL
+734 RKEGIAGL

-747 AEMFNV
+747 AEMFDV

-768 FENNR
+768 FEDNR

-786 SGMSLLELKE
+786 SGMTLLQLKE
-796 QIQATREDVL
+796 QIQATRENVV
-806 NDAITLEEGQRAE
+806 NDAITLEEGQTLSE
-819 PSTKDDEQAAK
+819 VTMEDEADFEQNAIEV
-830 TKVGKTAAA
+830 TEA
-839 ADQELTEVDESQL
+839 ADQELTEMTTESQL
-852 DQRELGAEDSGMSV
+852 DERELGAEDSGMTV

-874 VQEQNKPEETVNARY
+874 VQEQDKPEETVNARY
-889 IRKTKELEAAENS
+889 IRKANELEAAENS
-902 GDEALVAKLSKELD
+902 GNEALVAKLSKELD

-927 KQVAKSEAIAEE
+927 KQVAKSEAIAGE
-939 KKKEPK
+939 KKGTKD
-945 NAVQKRST
+945 AVQKRST

-968 PSEDTEGGKAAAEVN
+968 PSEDAEKRQAAAKGD
-983 ADEKVS
+983 ADEEVS
-989 SLTVEEQAAKAWD
+989 SLTIEEQAAKAWD
-1002 AAAKNFP
+1002 TAAKSFP

-1037 VQTELIKLAKESIT
+1037 VQTELVKLAKESVT
-1051 DKAQFSRNEGAGKDE
+1051 GKAQFSRNEGAGKDE

-1081 VANKNFDNLVTI
+1081 VANKNFDNLISV

-1146 VGMENLLGTAN
+1146 LGMENLLGTAN
-1157 YRKLVG
+1157 YRKLAG
-1163 QVMTWSEAKNDSL
+1163 QVMTWSEAKNDL
-1176 ETIIARKAKERVDAA
+1176 IETQIAKAAKKRVDDAATAARKDGE
-1191 SADAIANGDPLT
+1191 PLT
-1203 ADDKLDEMLA
+1203 ADEQLDELLA
-1213 YFVEEAVALGVNPS
+1213 YFVEEAVAQGIDPTALSTPS
-1227 ALGTNTSQVAQ
+1227 SQITQ
-1238 WFRSLVAALKVALR
+1238 WFRTLMAALKVALR

-1276 LEISGAYH
+1276 MEISGAYH
-1284 GTAAE
+1284 GTSAE
-1289 FRDFRTAHI
+1289 FRNFLTSKI

-1318 IALDY
+1318 VANQY
-1323 MRSDVKRKQIRKT
+1323 RKNDVDKKANYNAT
-1336 GEPDITYKGIGYK
+1336 TATYKG
-1349 ELSGMNHE
+1349 MN
-1357 LFKEDR
+1357 
-1363 LEYDRRNIAATMVRD
+1363 RD
-1378 LHYDYNNTLTVQ
+1378 
-1390 SLINKKIDYY
+1390 
-1400 ERELKATNDLLKN
+1400 
-1413 KSSFLGTIFAAN
+1413 
-1425 EKKIKE
+1425 
-1431 AENNKDYYE
+1431 
-1440 RSLAAIKTIDPN
+1440 
-1452 DFDFPSKAGFTYKGR
+1452 
-1467 TKKELRRSEMQN
+1467 
-1479 LGANIENKVALDVV
+1479 
-1493 RQYEQ
+1493 
-1498 LKEDFGVPAP
+1498 
-1508 VEEIIQLQIQ
+1508 QLQIALLDAENTDAYYEYLAVRNIVDTESFVMGAKSKIDQ
-1518 ELEKSIANN
+1518 QHIDVYVENLKFNRDNNKIVSWDENGNPTRTLRDVEKANK
-1527 EIGALSGTTQKTI
+1527 EIEAASK
-1540 DALKALN
+1540 LKES
-1547 PKDFKDSTKKPGN
+1547 DFGPPDIVTKGN
-1560 LMRVLPMAEE
+1560 VMKVLPMVDEE
-1570 SALMDLD
+1570 SLMDLD
-1577 TELRKQPEILK
+1577 TRLAAQPEILK
-1588 KIIDGFPQE
+1588 KIQENFPAE
-1597 VLTEID
+1597 VLEAID
-1603 EKSNLELEDMTGRD
+1603 EKSNFKLEDMTGRD
-1617 LQRVLVDLENQ
+1617 LQKDLVELEDR

-1648 NFMSEEIVSKYLE
+1648 NFMSAQIVSKYLE
-1661 YKLGIEGVKYFDA
+1661 YKLGIKGVKYLDRISRDLSNEVSINKLPLLKKKA
-1674 SSRSVGGQVSV
+1674 AEITSKLAPDGKERPAVVKGAAIVTYAARADKSSKQETILKIRTSVGDFNAVMFFTKQ
-1685 AKLPELEK
+1685 E
-1693 IKFEV
+1693 IKDLIE
-1698 NGKKFYP
+1698 N
-1705 KYASIRSSDV
+1705 IR
-1715 IIKGRLAGQTSD
+1715 D
-1727 IQIRLR
+1727 IQ
-1733 DFVSETDIAAVID
+1733 D
-1746 HIKEE
+1746 
-1751 QARQTKNVVMFKDKG
+1751 QQTKNVVVFSDRG
-1766 ISRVATFPGARL
+1766 VSRVATFPGAAKEG
-1778 DSKVKFSLAKAR
+1778 KVKFSLAKAR

-1833 DIASKLLPSARKYV
+1833 DIASKLLPSAKKYV

-1876 SVKGIGENSVNRL
+1876 SVKGIGENSVNKL

-1911 LDPELKTRFE
+1911 LDPELKARFE
-1921 AMPIEA
+1921 AMPVEA
-1927 QNMIKAVF
+1927 QNLIKAVF

-1962 DAKKT
+1962 DAKKAGD
-1967 NNKKEEAELTKK
+1967 KKEEAELTKK

-1990 MRTNSKSPYAP
+1990 MRTNSKTPYAP
-2001 LKRFGNYVVVGY
+2001 LKRFGDYVVVGY

-2021 VLANSKTATPDV
+2021 ILANSKTATPDV

-2045 KNEDHYF
+2045 KNENHYF
-2052 VQFAETRGEAR
+2052 VQFAETRGEAK
-2063 AIARDEQKNYA
+2063 AIARTEEKNYA

-2087 GGRDVQNMFYRLRNM
+2087 GRRDVQNMFYRLRNM

-2140 RRRRKIAGAEDD
+2140 RRKRKIAGAEDD

-2269 FTKAYKEI
+2269 FTKAYQEI
-2277 FTVIKDG
+2277 FSVIKDG

-2376 DKVIYTTHGD
+2376 DKIIYTTHGD

-2427 SEDPQTR
+2427 SEDADTR

-2456 LPGFYAIAAIYGLLF
+2456 LPGFYALAAIYGLLF
-2471 GDDDEPFNAELE
+2471 GGDDEPFNAELQ
-2483 LRRAIGNDTIADL
+2483 LRRAIGNDAIADL
-2496 LLKGVPAAI
+2496 LLKGVPAAL

-2568 VEQML
+2568 IEQML

-2584 RFATEGV
+2584 RFTTEGV

-2601 PDELDLL
+2601 KEEIDFVEA
-2608 ETMMT
+2608 MMT
-2613 AIGLPPKQITDR
+2613 ALGLPPKQITDR

-2675 RAKNGYVKQP
+2675 RAKNGYTKQP

>member
-25 LDSVLGEYGLGEQK
+25 LDSVLGEYGLVEQK
-39 APASRNPFAVAND
+39 APVSRNPFAVAND

-96 VKEGRRKLGQALD
+96 VKASQRKLSQALD
-109 TEDVGTQLRGVKDFV
+109 TEDIGTQLRGVKDFV
-124 LQNPGQAAAMAAGS
+124 LENPGQAAAMAAGS

-156 GLGEKAAGRVA
+156 GLGEKAASRVA

-188 QAVMNSPALADKT
+188 QAVMNSPALADRT
-201 IEERERLATDAAR
+201 IEERERLANDAAR

-302 LTKQPDSLLPGS
+302 LTKQPDSLLQGS

-324 DENAINKAIDA
+324 DENAVNKAIDA
-335 NSSEITASPR
+335 NSSELTAPLR
-345 PTPTSLSG
+345 PTPTSLEN
-353 WPDQL
+353 WPDQTL
-358 LNSTLQFQMAK
+358 KSTLEFQMAK
-369 GREANVELIQQIDAE
+369 GRNANVELIKQIDEE
-384 IARRGGTEAVDS
+384 IARRGGTEQVDS
-396 QAQARNAQLQQ
+396 QAQLRNAQLQQ
-407 QQQAAQAQQQAAQ
+407 QQQAAQAQQQAA
-420 AQAAQVDALR
+420 ADQAAQVEALR
-430 TDVFNKYGGQITNL
+430 TDVFNKYGGQTTTL
-444 PGGTKPFFNFLGKQY
+444 PGGTKPVFNFLGKQY
-459 FTLNDMNKAVDAVL
+459 FTVNDMNKAVDAVL

-531 LANIKPNSPESDTLT
+531 LASIKPNSPESDTLT
-546 ALRNVLRGEPAE
+546 ALRNVLRGQPAE
-558 GNITQLNQGV
+558 GNITQLDQGV
-568 NDGQLQLQNNAGL
+568 NDGQLQLQDNAGL
-581 RAVSEQGGAT
+581 RTVSEQGGAT
-591 QTGGTGSVRP
+591 QTGGTGAGNVRP
-601 TNLQSVQSG
+601 TGLQSVQPR
-610 SLNEG
+610 SLDEG
-615 SLGLQTGALPSGGI
+615 SLGLQVGAVPSGGVPTSA
-629 STGAD
+629 STAGSR
-634 VGRSGINIPNA
+634 GNIPSA
-645 GSGQA
+645 GRGQA
-650 QDQGQ
+650 QDEGQ
-655 VNASQPQVTI
+655 VNGRQPQVTT

-674 QTAQRARSPEQQS
+674 QAAERARSPEQQS
-687 EETATNLVET
+687 EEEATNLVET

-727 DFSQIEN
+727 DFSQVEN
-734 RKENVAGL
+734 RKEGIAGL

-747 AEMFNV
+747 AEMFEV

-768 FENNR
+768 FEQNR

-786 SGMSLLELKE
+786 SGLTLLQLKE
-796 QIQATREDVL
+796 QIQATRENVL
-806 NDAITLEEGQRAE
+806 NDAITLEEGQTLSEVTMEDEADFEQNAIEVAE
-819 PSTKDDEQAAK
+819 
-830 TKVGKTAAA
+830 A
-839 ADQELTEVDESQL
+839 ADQELTEMTTESQL
-852 DQRELGAEDSGMSV
+852 DQRELGAEDSGMTV

-889 IRKTKELEAAENS
+889 IRKAKELEDAENS
-902 GDEALVAKLSKELD
+902 GNEALAAKLTKELD
-916 DLVNEASGIAK
+916 DLVNEATGIAK
-927 KQVAKSEAIAEE
+927 KQVAKSEAIAGE
-939 KKKEPK
+939 KKGTKD
-945 NAVQKRST
+945 AVQKRST

-961 AEVSEGV
+961 PEAGQGVS
-968 PSEDTEGGKAAAEVN
+968 SKDTEGGKAATKGK
-983 ADEKVS
+983 ADEEVS
-989 SLTVEEQAAKAWD
+989 ALTLEEQAAKAWD
-1002 AAAKNFP
+1002 AAAKSFP

-1037 VQTELIKLAKESIT
+1037 VQTELIKLAKESVT
-1051 DKAQFSRNEGAGKDE
+1051 GKAQFSRNEGAGKDE

-1075 LLKQMF
+1075 FLKQMF
-1081 VANKNFDNLVTI
+1081 VANRNFDNLVSV

-1110 SSAIQAFVYGKRVY
+1110 SAAIQAFVYGKRVY

-1146 VGMENLLGTAN
+1146 LGMENLLGTAN
-1157 YRKLVG
+1157 YRKLAG
-1163 QVMTWSEAKNDSL
+1163 QVMTWSEAKNDL
-1176 ETIIARKAKERVDAA
+1176 IETQIAKAAKKRVDDAA
-1191 SADAIANGDPLT
+1191 AAVRKDGEPLT
-1203 ADDKLDEMLA
+1203 ADEQLDELLA
-1213 YFVEEAVALGVNPS
+1213 YFVEEAVAQGIDPTALSTPS
-1227 ALGTNTSQVAQ
+1227 SQIGQ
-1238 WFRSLVAALKVALR
+1238 WFRTLMAALKVALR
-1252 KVGFDKFDK
+1252 KVGFGKFDK

-1276 LEISGAYH
+1276 MEISGAYH

-1289 FRDFRTAHI
+1289 FRNFRTSQI
-1298 GTGEGAVAFGWGL
+1298 GTGEGAVAYGWGL
-1311 YMAERFG
+1311 YLAERFG

-1323 MRSDVKRKQIRKT
+1323 MRSDVKRK
-1336 GEPDITYKGIGYK
+1336 
-1349 ELSGMNHE
+1349 S
-1357 LFKEDR
+1357 
-1363 LEYDRRNIAATMVRD
+1363 
-1378 LHYDYNNTLTVQ
+1378 
-1390 SLINKKIDYY
+1390 
-1400 ERELKATNDLLKN
+1400 
-1413 KSSFLGTIFAAN
+1413 
-1425 EKKIKE
+1425 EKQ
-1431 AENNKDYYE
+1431 
-1440 RSLAAIKTIDPN
+1440 
-1452 DFDFPSKAGFTYKGR
+1452 GFSYKGR
-1467 TKKELRRSEMQN
+1467 SKKELRRAEMQN
-1479 LGANIENKVALDVV
+1479 LGADIENKVALDVI
-1493 RQYEQ
+1493 RQYER
-1498 LKEDFGVPAP
+1498 LRDAFGVPAP
-1508 VEEIIQLQIQ
+1508 IEEVIKFEIEENQRR
-1518 ELEKSIANN
+1518 IANN
-1527 EIGALSGTTQKTI
+1527 EIGALSGTIQKTI
-1540 DALKALN
+1540 DALKALD
-1547 PKDFKDSTKKPGN
+1547 PKDFTEPVKKGN
-1560 LMRVLPMAEE
+1560 VMRTLPMADEE
-1570 SALMDLD
+1570 SLMDLD
-1577 TELRKQPEILK
+1577 EFLDRQPEILQ
-1588 KIIDGFPQE
+1588 KIKDGFPA
-1597 VLTEID
+1597 EILAAVD
-1603 EKSNLELEDMTGRD
+1603 NKSNVGLENMTGRD
-1617 LQRVLVDLENQ
+1617 LQNVLADLENQ
-1628 GLTDLFF
+1628 GVIDLFF
-1635 QMPDSITDTIKQG
+1635 QLPDEISDTIKQG
-1648 NFMSEEIVSKYLE
+1648 KFMSRQIVSEYLKL
-1661 YKLGIEGVKYFDA
+1661 KLGIEGVKYFDA
-1674 SSRSVGGQVSV
+1674 SSRN
-1685 AKLPELEK
+1685 L
-1693 IKFEV
+1693 
-1698 NGKKFYP
+1698 
-1705 KYASIRSSDV
+1705 SSDV
-1715 IIKGRLAGQTSD
+1715 SVYKLPLLQKKALEISSKIAPDGRNRPAVVQGAYTTSAPQTAQRNSPRIPVLMIKTSAGNFSAKDLGLSKQDAQDIIDNIKDVQGQ
-1727 IQIRLR
+1727 
-1733 DFVSETDIAAVID
+1733 
-1746 HIKEE
+1746 
-1751 QARQTKNVVMFKDKG
+1751 QTKNVVMFSDRG
-1766 ISRVATFPGARL
+1766 VSRVATFPGARL

-1833 DIASKLLPSARKYV
+1833 DIASNLLPSAKKYV

-1876 SVKGIGENSVNRL
+1876 SVKGTGENSVNKL

-1911 LDPELKTRFE
+1911 LDPELKARFE
-1921 AMPIEA
+1921 AMPDEA
-1927 QNMIKAVF
+1927 QTMIKAVF

-1962 DAKKT
+1962 DAKKSGD
-1967 NNKKEEAELTKK
+1967 KKEEAELTKK

-2021 VLANSKTATPDV
+2021 ILANSKTATPDV

-2063 AIARDEQKNYA
+2063 AIAREEEKNYA

-2102 VEESKDSNLIDASE
+2102 VEESKDANLIDASE

-2255 SIGAKHGYTKSWKE
+2255 VIGAKHGYTKSWKE

-2277 FTVIKDG
+2277 FTVVKDG

-2299 SVVEELVNRGRIDIS
+2299 NVVEELVNRGRIDIS

-2376 DKVIYTTHGD
+2376 DKIIYTTHGD

-2427 SEDPQTR
+2427 NEDPDTR
-2434 MIGKRALAY
+2434 KIGKQALAF

-2456 LPGFYAIAAIYGLLF
+2456 LPGFYALAAIYGLLF

-2496 LLKGVPAAI
+2496 LTKGVPAAL

-2528 ISRKGVY
+2528 MSRKGVY

-2556 ISYMGQGEYYKG
+2556 ISYMGKGEYYKG

-2596 DVLLG
+2596 DVLLKS
-2601 PDELDLL
+2601 EEIDLL

-2613 AIGLPPKQITDR
+2613 ALGLAPKQITDR

-2630 TKFEFDEFYN
+2630 VKFEFDEFYN

-2675 RAKNGYVKQP
+2675 RAKNGYAKQP

-2693 QEQKKRERNVAGGV
+2693 QEQRKRERNVAGGV
-2707 QFNRANKG
+2707 QFNKANKG

>member
-1 MADYLSSVLN
+1 MADIWDRLEKEAFSV
-11 EYGLGDK
+11 K
-18 KDKEPSY
+18 KDSSEGDIWDRLENTSFGVENK
-25 LDSVLGEYGLGEQK
+25 
-39 APASRNPFAVAND
+39 PATRNPFAVAND
-52 LVITGAN
+52 LVISTAN
-59 AALGGAQ
+59 QFLGGAQ

-89 ESKQSDV
+89 EAKQSDV
-96 VKEGRRKLGQALD
+96 VKASQRKLGQALD
-109 TEDVGTQLRGVKDFV
+109 TEDIGTQLRGVKDFV
-124 LQNPGQAAAMAAGS
+124 LENPGQAAAMAAGS

-156 GLGEKAAGRVA
+156 GLGEKAASRVA

-188 QAVMNSPALADKT
+188 QAVMNSPALADRT
-201 IEERERLATDAAR
+201 IEERERLASDAAR
-214 KASAVP
+214 KASVVP

-302 LTKQPDSLLPGS
+302 LTKQPDSLLAGS
-314 TNISS
+314 TNIST

-324 DENAINKAIDA
+324 DENAVNKAIDA
-335 NSSEITASPR
+335 NSSEITAAPR
-345 PTPTSLSG
+345 PTPVSLSG

-358 LNSTLQFQMAK
+358 LNSTLQFQLAK

-384 IARRGGTEAVDS
+384 IARRGGTETVDS
-396 QAQARNAQLQQ
+396 QAQIRNAQLQQ

-420 AQAAQVDALR
+420 AQAAQVETLR
-430 TDVFNKYGGQITNL
+430 ADVFNKYGGQTTTL
-444 PGGTKPFFNFLGKQY
+444 PGGTKPVFSFLGKQY
-459 FTLNDMNKAVDAVL
+459 FTVNDMNKAVDAVL

-531 LANIKPNSPESDTLT
+531 LASIKPNSPESDTLT
-546 ALRNVLRGEPAE
+546 ALRNVLRGQPAE

-568 NDGQLQLQNNAGL
+568 NDGQLQLQGNAGL
-581 RAVSEQGGAT
+581 RTISEQGGAT

-601 TNLQSVQSG
+601 TNLQPVQPRSID
-610 SLNEG
+610 EG
-615 SLGLQTGALPSGGI
+615 SLGLQVGAVPSGGV
-629 STGAD
+629 STGPNA
-634 VGRSGINIPNA
+634 GRGGLNIPNA

-655 VNASQPQVTI
+655 VNGRQPQVSI

-674 QTAQRARSPEQQS
+674 QAAERARSPEQQS
-687 EETATNLVET
+687 EEEATNLVET

-712 MSNVNLEKLKDFIYY
+712 MSNVNLQKLKDFIYY
-727 DFSQIEN
+727 DFSQVEN
-734 RKENVAGL
+734 RKEGIAGL

-747 AEMFNV
+747 AEMFDV

-768 FENNR
+768 FEDNR
-773 GVIQAQLYQALDD
+773 GVIQAQLYQALDA

-796 QIQATREDVL
+796 QIQATRENVL
-806 NDAITLEEGQRAE
+806 NDAITLEEGQTLSEVTMEDEADFEQNAIEVAE
-819 PSTKDDEQAAK
+819 
-830 TKVGKTAAA
+830 A
-839 ADQELTEVDESQL
+839 ADQELTEMTTESQL
-852 DQRELGAEDSGMSV
+852 DQRELGAEDSGMTV

-889 IRKTKELEAAENS
+889 IRKANELEAAENS

-927 KQVAKSEAIAEE
+927 KQVAKSEAIAGE
-939 KKKEPK
+939 KKGTKD
-945 NAVQKRST
+945 AVQKRST

-961 AEVSEGV
+961 AEAGQGV
-968 PSEDTEGGKAAAEVN
+968 PSEDTEGRKAAAEAK
-983 ADEKVS
+983 ADEEVS

-1002 AAAKNFP
+1002 SAAKSFP

-1037 VQTELIKLAKESIT
+1037 VQTELIKLAKESVT
-1051 DKAQFSRNEGAGKDE
+1051 GKAQFSRNEGAGKDE

-1075 LLKQMF
+1075 FLKQMF
-1081 VANKNFDNLVTI
+1081 VANRNFDNLVSV

-1110 SSAIQAFVYGKRVY
+1110 SAAIQAFVYGKRVY

-1146 VGMENLLGTAN
+1146 LGMENLLGTAN
-1157 YRKLVG
+1157 YRKLAG
-1163 QVMTWSEAKNDSL
+1163 QVMTWSEAKNDL
-1176 ETIIARKAKERVDAA
+1176 IETQIAKAAKKRVDDAA
-1191 SADAIANGDPLT
+1191 AVAKKDGEPLT
-1203 ADDKLDEMLA
+1203 ADEQLDELLA
-1213 YFVEEAVALGVNPS
+1213 YFVEEAVAQGIDPTALSTPS
-1227 ALGTNTSQVAQ
+1227 SQIGQ
-1238 WFRSLVAALKVALR
+1238 WFRTLMAALKVALR

-1276 LEISGAYH
+1276 MEISGAYH

-1289 FRDFRTAHI
+1289 FRNFRTSKI

-1318 IALDY
+1318 IAFDY
-1323 MRSDVKRKQIRKT
+1323 MRSDVKRKSNFSSVT
-1336 GEPDITYKGIGYK
+1336 ATYKGMNRD
-1349 ELSGMNHE
+1349 ELQMALFDAEKNNPEKYGEYLAAREIVDNESFVNREKSKITQE
-1357 LFKEDR
+1357 LIDSYVERISEDENVPNGDFFKVEP
-1363 LEYDRRNIAATMVRD
+1363 LNGAAKRD
-1378 LHYDYNNTLTVQ
+1378 
-1390 SLINKKIDYY
+1390 
-1400 ERELKATNDLLKN
+1400 A
-1413 KSSFLGTIFAAN
+1413 
-1425 EKKIKE
+1425 EKKKK
-1431 AENNKDYYE
+1431 AK
-1440 RSLAAIKTIDPN
+1440 LAAA
-1452 DFDFPSKAGFTYKGR
+1452 SKMKA
-1467 TKKELRRSEMQN
+1467 S
-1479 LGANIENKVALDVV
+1479 
-1493 RQYEQ
+1493 
-1498 LKEDFGVPAP
+1498 DFGPP
-1508 VEEIIQLQIQ
+1508 PP
-1518 ELEKSIANN
+1518 EL
-1527 EIGALSGTTQKTI
+1527 T
-1540 DALKALN
+1540 
-1547 PKDFKDSTKKPGN
+1547 GN
-1560 LMRVLPMAEE
+1560 VMRVLPMTDEE
-1570 SALMDLD
+1570 SLMDLD
-1577 TELRKQPEILK
+1577 IRLAAQPEILK
-1588 KIIDGFPQE
+1588 KIQEGFPTE
-1597 VLTEID
+1597 VLEAID

-1617 LQRVLVDLENQ
+1617 LQVTLVDLENQ
-1628 GLTDLFF
+1628 GITDLFF

-1648 NFMSEEIVSKYLE
+1648 DFMSEAIVSKYLE
-1661 YKLGIEGVKYFDA
+1661 YKLGIEGVKYLDR
-1674 SSRSVGGQVSV
+1674 SSRSLSSEINIARFPEMKKFKYIPPADSNITQPFRIKALSYKNGILRAIGVFGYNRNQVNFEEQVS
-1685 AKLPELEK
+1685 
-1693 IKFEV
+1693 IKHLLKAQ
-1698 NGKKFYP
+1698 G
-1705 KYASIRSSDV
+1705 
-1715 IIKGRLAGQTSD
+1715 
-1727 IQIRLR
+1727 
-1733 DFVSETDIAAVID
+1733 ID
-1746 HIKEE
+1746 YDALVEHIKEE
-1751 QARQTKNVVMFKDKG
+1751 QARQTKNVVVFKDAG
-1766 ISRVATFPGARL
+1766 ISRVATFPSAVKDG
-1778 DSKVKFSLAKAR
+1778 KVKFSLAKAR

-1833 DIASKLLPSARKYV
+1833 DVASKLLPSAKKYV

-1876 SVKGIGENSVNRL
+1876 SVKGTGENSVNKL

-1895 SGKWGYNPG
+1895 SGKWGYSPG

-1911 LDPELKTRFE
+1911 LDPELKARFE
-1921 AMPIEA
+1921 AMPDEA
-1927 QNMIKAVF
+1927 QTMIKAVF

-1962 DAKKT
+1962 DAKKSGD
-1967 NNKKEEAELTKK
+1967 KKEEAELTKK

-2021 VLANSKTATPDV
+2021 ILANSKTATPDV

-2063 AIARDEQKNYA
+2063 AIAREEEKNYA

-2102 VEESKDSNLIDASE
+2102 VEESKDANLIDASE

-2269 FTKAYKEI
+2269 FTKAYTEI
-2277 FTVIKDG
+2277 FNVIKDG

-2376 DKVIYTTHGD
+2376 DKIIYTTHGD

-2427 SEDPQTR
+2427 NEDPDTR
-2434 MIGKRALAY
+2434 AIGKRALAF
-2443 TIGHTAVVGGAMG
+2443 TIGHTAVVGGVMG
-2456 LPGFYAIAAIYGLLF
+2456 LPGFYALAAIYGLLF
-2471 GDDDEPFNAELE
+2471 GGDDEPFNAELAM
-2483 LRRAIGNDTIADL
+2483 RRAIGNDTIADL
-2496 LLKGVPAAI
+2496 LLKGVPAAL

-2556 ISYMGQGEYYKG
+2556 ISYMGKGEYYKG

-2596 DVLLG
+2596 DVLLK
-2601 PDELDLL
+2601 PEEIDFVEA
-2608 ETMMT
+2608 MMT
-2613 AIGLPPKQITDR
+2613 ALGLAPKQITDR

-2663 KAREDWKKLQES
+2663 KAREDWKKLQDS
-2675 RAKNGYVKQP
+2675 RAKNGYTKQP

-2693 QEQKKRERNVAGGV
+2693 QEQRKRERNVAGGV

>member
-39 APASRNPFAVAND
+39 APASRNIAAVAND

-89 ESKQSDV
+89 EAKQSDV

-109 TEDVGTQLRGVKDFV
+109 TEDIGTQLRGVKDFV
-124 LQNPGQAAAMAAGS
+124 LENPGQAAAMAAGS

-156 GLGEKAAGRVA
+156 GLGEKAAGRAA
-167 LGTGMTTSGVLAGG
+167 LGTGMVTSGVLAGG

-188 QAVMNSPALADKT
+188 QAVMNSPALADRT
-201 IEERERLATDAAR
+201 IEERERLASDAAR

-243 LKTGAA
+243 LRTGGA
-249 EFASEAVEEG
+249 EFLSEAVEEG

-278 FRGVAGAAAL
+278 FRGVAGSAAL
-288 GGVLGGGTGLAVGA
+288 GGVLGGGTGLVVGA
-302 LTKQPDSLLPGS
+302 MTKQPDSLLQGS

-335 NSSEITASPR
+335 NSSEITTPPR
-345 PTPTSLSG
+345 PTPASLSG

-358 LNSTLQFQMAK
+358 LNSTLQFQLGK

-384 IARRGGTEAVDS
+384 IARRGGSEQVDS
-396 QAQARNAQLQQ
+396 QAQIRNAQLQQ
-407 QQQAAQAQQQAAQ
+407 QQEAAQAQQQAAQ
-420 AQAAQVDALR
+420 AQAAQVETLR
-430 TDVFNKYGGQITNL
+430 ANVFNKYGGQTTTL
-444 PGGTKPFFNFLGKQY
+444 PGGTKPVFNFLGKQY
-459 FTLNDMNKAVDAVL
+459 FTVNDMNKAVDAVL

-525 DRIDAR
+525 DRIDTR

-558 GNITQLNQGV
+558 GNITQLDQGV
-568 NDGQLQLQNNAGL
+568 TDGQQQLQDNAGL
-581 RAVSEQGGAT
+581 RAVSEQGGTT

-601 TNLQSVQSG
+601 TDLQSIQSR
-610 SLNEG
+610 SLDEG
-615 SLGLQTGALPSGGI
+615 SLGLQTGALPSGGV
-629 STGAD
+629 STSTSA
-634 VGRSGINIPNA
+634 GRSGVNIPDA
-645 GSGQA
+645 RSGQA

-655 VNASQPQVTI
+655 VNGRQPQVTT

-674 QTAQRARSPEQQS
+674 QAAQRARSPEQQK
-687 EETATNLVET
+687 EEEATSLVET

-727 DFSQIEN
+727 DFSQVEN
-734 RKENVAGL
+734 RKEGIAGL

-747 AEMFNV
+747 AEMFDV

-768 FENNR
+768 FEQNR

-786 SGMSLLELKE
+786 SGMTLLQLKE
-796 QIQATREDVL
+796 QIQATRENVL
-806 NDAITLEEGQRAE
+806 NDAITLEEGQTLSE
-819 PSTKDDEQAAK
+819 VTMEDEADFEQNAIE
-830 TKVGKTAAA
+830 TAAA
-839 ADQELTEVDESQL
+839 ADQELTEMTSESQL
-852 DQRELGAEDSGMSV
+852 DQRELGAEDSGMTV

-889 IRKTKELEAAENS
+889 IRKAKELEAAENS

-927 KQVAKSEAIAEE
+927 KQVAKSEAIAGE
-939 KKKEPK
+939 KKGTKD
-945 NAVQKRST
+945 AVQKRST

-968 PSEDTEGGKAAAEVN
+968 PSKDTEGGKAATEGK
-983 ADEKVS
+983 ADEEVS

-1002 AAAKNFP
+1002 AAAKSFP

-1037 VQTELIKLAKESIT
+1037 VQTELIKLAKQEMKT
-1051 DKAQFSRNEGAGKDE
+1051 
-1066 TWDQDGLTS
+1066 
-1075 LLKQMF
+1075 
-1081 VANKNFDNLVTI
+1081 
-1093 VSNYDELPTY
+1093 P
-1103 VKNAVKK
+1103 K
-1110 SSAIQAFVYGKRVY
+1110 SSTQESFSDNEPLIDPQAVEI
-1124 MLADQI
+1124 D
-1130 QIGQELP
+1130 QELRGKTLP
-1137 VFLHEVGVH
+1137 EV
-1146 VGMENLLGTAN
+1146 MKWALSQA
-1157 YRKLVG
+1157 R
-1163 QVMTWSEAKNDSL
+1163 NDY
-1176 ETIIARKAKERVDAA
+1176 ERTVLRYVDARMKELTELGVEF
-1191 SADAIANGDPLT
+1191 SFAITNPGKQLRGG
-1203 ADDKLDEMLA
+1203 
-1213 YFVEEAVALGVNPS
+1213 ALGVSIYTPAGLGEAQKIEVILNGAHTGDRAGTTFEVISHELIHAVTQGQVKFAPDSTAAKELKELFNQIAGYYNKRAKEGKLNEFEKRYFQGENNSLKDPDELLAWGLTNREFQEYLASIQLEPKVTMWTKFVSLIANVFNMPVSANS
-1227 ALGTNTSQVAQ
+1227 ALARVMSLSENILSEPLKPYVAEANKRFQSFGKQPNLTKFPTWSLNADHGAPVWVEGNYALYRAESVTGALIFLPGKLERGTSAVASVDVSAFTGNLPADVLAKMQ
-1238 WFRSLVAALKVALR
+1238 QAADALR
-1252 KVGFDKFDK
+1252 
-1261 LSAGNIVDLAFGAAK
+1261 
-1276 LEISGAYH
+1276 
-1284 GTAAE
+1284 
-1289 FRDFRTAHI
+1289 
-1298 GTGEGAVAFGWGL
+1298 
-1311 YMAERFG
+1311 
-1318 IALDY
+1318 
-1323 MRSDVKRKQIRKT
+1323 
-1336 GEPDITYKGIGYK
+1336 
-1349 ELSGMNHE
+1349 
-1357 LFKEDR
+1357 
-1363 LEYDRRNIAATMVRD
+1363 
-1378 LHYDYNNTLTVQ
+1378 VQ
-1390 SLINKKIDYY
+1390 SS
-1400 ERELKATNDLLKN
+1400 AMQ
-1413 KSSFLGTIFAAN
+1413 TI
-1425 EKKIKE
+1425 
-1431 AENNKDYYE
+1431 
-1440 RSLAAIKTIDPN
+1440 S
-1452 DFDFPSKAGFTYKGR
+1452 SKA
-1467 TKKELRRSEMQN
+1467 
-1479 LGANIENKVALDVV
+1479 
-1493 RQYEQ
+1493 
-1498 LKEDFGVPAP
+1498 
-1508 VEEIIQLQIQ
+1508 
-1518 ELEKSIANN
+1518 
-1527 EIGALSGTTQKTI
+1527 
-1540 DALKALN
+1540 
-1547 PKDFKDSTKKPGN
+1547 
-1560 LMRVLPMAEE
+1560 
-1570 SALMDLD
+1570 
-1577 TELRKQPEILK
+1577 
-1588 KIIDGFPQE
+1588 
-1597 VLTEID
+1597 
-1603 EKSNLELEDMTGRD
+1603 
-1617 LQRVLVDLENQ
+1617 
-1628 GLTDLFF
+1628 
-1635 QMPDSITDTIKQG
+1635 
-1648 NFMSEEIVSKYLE
+1648 
-1661 YKLGIEGVKYFDA
+1661 
-1674 SSRSVGGQVSV
+1674 
-1685 AKLPELEK
+1685 
-1693 IKFEV
+1693 
-1698 NGKKFYP
+1698 
-1705 KYASIRSSDV
+1705 
-1715 IIKGRLAGQTSD
+1715 
-1727 IQIRLR
+1727 
-1733 DFVSETDIAAVID
+1733 
-1746 HIKEE
+1746 
-1751 QARQTKNVVMFKDKG
+1751 
-1766 ISRVATFPGARL
+1766 
-1778 DSKVKFSLAKAR
+1778 LAKAR

-1833 DIASKLLPSARKYV
+1833 DIASKLLPSAKKYV

-1876 SVKGIGENSVNRL
+1876 SVKGIGENSVNKL

-1911 LDPELKTRFE
+1911 LDPELKARFE
-1921 AMPIEA
+1921 AMPEEA
-1927 QNMIKAVF
+1927 QSLIKAVF

-1967 NNKKEEAELTKK
+1967 GDKKEEAELTKK

-1990 MRTNSKSPYAP
+1990 MRTNSKTPYAP

-2021 VLANSKTATPDV
+2021 ILANSKTATPDV

-2063 AIARDEQKNYA
+2063 AIAREEEKNYA

-2221 YVDKAL
+2221 YIDKAL

-2238 PAYYL
+2238 PAYYM

-2255 SIGAKHGYTKSWKE
+2255 VIGGKHGYAKSWKE
-2269 FTKAYKEI
+2269 FSKAYKEI
-2277 FTVIKDG
+2277 FNVIKDG

-2376 DKVIYTTHGD
+2376 DKIIYTTHGD

-2391 APRFTREGIGRLATQ
+2391 APRFTRQGIGRLATQ

-2427 SEDPQTR
+2427 NEDADTR
-2434 MIGKRALAY
+2434 MIGKRALAF
-2443 TIGHTAVVGGAMG
+2443 TIGHTAVIGGAMG
-2456 LPGFYAIAAIYGLLF
+2456 LPGFYAVAAIYGLLF
-2471 GDDDEPFNAELE
+2471 GDDDEPFNAELAM
-2483 LRRAIGNDTIADL
+2483 RRAIGNDTIADL
-2496 LLKGVPAAI
+2496 LVKGVPAAL

-2556 ISYMGQGEYYKG
+2556 ISSMGRGEYYKG

-2573 PSGLSNVAKAY
+2573 PTGLANVAKSY
-2584 RFATEGV
+2584 RFATEGI

-2596 DVLLG
+2596 DLLLK
-2601 PDELDLL
+2601 PEEIDFL
-2608 ETMMT
+2608 EAIMT
-2613 AIGLPPKQITDR
+2613 ALGLAPKQITDR

>member
-1 MADYLSSVLN
+1 MADIWDRLEKEAFSV
-11 EYGLGDK
+11 K
-18 KDKEPSY
+18 KDSSEGDIWDRLENTSFGVENK
-25 LDSVLGEYGLGEQK
+25 
-39 APASRNPFAVAND
+39 PATRNPFAVAND
-52 LVITGAN
+52 LVISTAN
-59 AALGGAQ
+59 QFLGGAQ

-89 ESKQSDV
+89 EAKQSDV
-96 VKEGRRKLGQALD
+96 VKASQRKLGQALD
-109 TEDVGTQLRGVKDFV
+109 TEDIGTQLRGVKDFV
-124 LQNPGQAAAMAAGS
+124 LENPGQAAAMAAGS

-156 GLGEKAAGRVA
+156 GLGEKAASRVA

-188 QAVMNSPALADKT
+188 QAVMNSPALADRT
-201 IEERERLATDAAR
+201 IEERERLASDAAR

-288 GGVLGGGTGLAVGA
+288 GGVLGGGTGLVVGA
-302 LTKQPDSLLPGS
+302 MTKQPDSLLAGS

-324 DENAINKAIDA
+324 DENAVNKAIDA
-335 NSSEITASPR
+335 NSSEITAAPR
-345 PTPTSLSG
+345 PTPASLSG

-358 LNSTLQFQMAK
+358 LNSTLQFQLAK

-384 IARRGGTEAVDS
+384 IARRGGTETVDS
-396 QAQARNAQLQQ
+396 QAQVRNAQLQQ

-430 TDVFNKYGGQITNL
+430 TDVFNKYGGQTTTL
-444 PGGTKPFFNFLGKQY
+444 PGGTKPVFSFLGKQY
-459 FTLNDMNKAVDAVL
+459 FTVNDMNKAVDAVL

-531 LANIKPNSPESDTLT
+531 LASIKPNSPESDTLT
-546 ALRNVLRGEPAE
+546 ALRNVLRGQPAE

-568 NDGQLQLQNNAGL
+568 NDGQLQLQGNAGL
-581 RAVSEQGGAT
+581 RTISEQGGAT

-601 TNLQSVQSG
+601 TNLQPVQPG

-615 SLGLQTGALPSGGI
+615 SLGLQTGALSSGGV
-629 STGAD
+629 STGPNA
-634 VGRSGINIPNA
+634 GRGGLNIPNA
-645 GSGQA
+645 GSGQT

-655 VNASQPQVTI
+655 VNGRQPQVTT

-674 QTAQRARSPEQQS
+674 QAAERARSPEQQS
-687 EETATNLVET
+687 EEEATNLVET

-712 MSNVNLEKLKDFIYY
+712 MSNVNLQKLKDFIYY
-727 DFSQIEN
+727 DFSQVEN
-734 RKENVAGL
+734 KAAKTGEL

-747 AEMFNV
+747 AEMFDV

-768 FENNR
+768 FEQNR

-786 SGMSLLELKE
+786 SGLTLLQLKE
-796 QIQATREDVL
+796 QIQARREKAVE
-806 NDAITLEEGQRAE
+806 NAVSLEEEDRLAGQITEVSREEEGYSEEFDA
-819 PSTKDDEQAAK
+819 EQAQA
-830 TKVGKTAAA
+830 TDVGLSVV
-839 ADQELTEVDESQL
+839 EDESQL
-852 DQRELGAEDSGMSV
+852 DQRDLQGENTGMTV

-874 VQEQNKPEETVNARY
+874 VQEQDKPEETVNARY
-889 IRKTKELEAAENS
+889 IRKAKELEDAENS
-902 GDEALVAKLSKELD
+902 GNDALVAKLSKELD
-916 DLVNEASGIAK
+916 DLVNEATGIAK
-927 KQVAKSEAIAEE
+927 KQVAKSEAIAGE
-939 KKKEPK
+939 KKGTKD
-945 NAVQKRST
+945 AVQKRST

-961 AEVSEGV
+961 AEAGQGV
-968 PSEDTEGGKAAAEVN
+968 PSEDTEGGKAAAEAK
-983 ADEKVS
+983 ADEEVS

-1002 AAAKNFP
+1002 AAAKSFP

-1037 VQTELIKLAKESIT
+1037 VQTELIKLAKESVT
-1051 DKAQFSRNEGAGKDE
+1051 GKAQFSRNEGAGKDE

-1075 LLKQMF
+1075 FLKQMF
-1081 VANKNFDNLVTI
+1081 VANKNFDNLVSV

-1110 SSAIQAFVYGKRVY
+1110 SAAIQAFVYGKRVY

-1146 VGMENLLGTAN
+1146 LGMENLLGTAN
-1157 YRKLVG
+1157 YRKLAG
-1163 QVMTWSEAKNDSL
+1163 QVMTWSEAKNDL
-1176 ETIIARKAKERVDAA
+1176 IETQIAKAAKKRVDDAA
-1191 SADAIANGDPLT
+1191 AAAKKDGEPLT
-1203 ADDKLDEMLA
+1203 ADEQLDELLA
-1213 YFVEEAVALGVNPS
+1213 YFVEEAVAQGIDPTALSTPS
-1227 ALGTNTSQVAQ
+1227 SQIGQ
-1238 WFRSLVAALKVALR
+1238 WFRTLMAALKVALR
-1252 KVGFDKFDK
+1252 KVGFGKFDK

-1276 LEISGAYH
+1276 MEISGAYH

-1289 FRDFRTAHI
+1289 FRNFRTSQI
-1298 GTGEGAVAFGWGL
+1298 GTGEGAVAYGWGL
-1311 YMAERFG
+1311 YLAERFG

-1323 MRSDVKRKQIRKT
+1323 MRSDVKRKS
-1336 GEPDITYKGIGYK
+1336 EK
-1349 ELSGMNHE
+1349 E
-1357 LFKEDR
+1357 
-1363 LEYDRRNIAATMVRD
+1363 
-1378 LHYDYNNTLTVQ
+1378 
-1390 SLINKKIDYY
+1390 
-1400 ERELKATNDLLKN
+1400 
-1413 KSSFLGTIFAAN
+1413 
-1425 EKKIKE
+1425 
-1431 AENNKDYYE
+1431 
-1440 RSLAAIKTIDPN
+1440 
-1452 DFDFPSKAGFTYKGR
+1452 GFSYKGR
-1467 TKKELRRSEMQN
+1467 TKKALRRAEMQN
-1479 LGANIENKVALDVV
+1479 LGADIENKVALDVI
-1493 RQYEQ
+1493 RQYER
-1498 LKEDFGVPAP
+1498 LRDSFGVPAP
-1508 VEEIIQLQIQ
+1508 IEEVIKFEIEENQRR
-1518 ELEKSIANN
+1518 IANN
-1527 EIGALSGTTQKTI
+1527 EIGALSGTIQKTI
-1540 DALKALN
+1540 DALKALD
-1547 PKDFKDSTKKPGN
+1547 PKDFTEPVKKGN
-1560 LMRVLPMAEE
+1560 VMRTLPMADEE
-1570 SALMDLD
+1570 SLMDLD
-1577 TELRKQPEILK
+1577 EFLDRQPEILQ
-1588 KIIDGFPQE
+1588 KIKDGFPA
-1597 VLTEID
+1597 EILAAVD
-1603 EKSNLELEDMTGRD
+1603 NKSNVGLENMTGRD
-1617 LQRVLVDLENQ
+1617 LQNVLADLENQ
-1628 GLTDLFF
+1628 GVIDLFF
-1635 QMPDSITDTIKQG
+1635 QLPDEISDTIKQG
-1648 NFMSEEIVSKYLE
+1648 KFMSRQIVSEYLKL
-1661 YKLGIEGVKYFDA
+1661 KLGIEGVKYFDA
-1674 SSRSVGGQVSV
+1674 SSRNLASDVSV
-1685 AKLPELEK
+1685 YKLPLLQKKLAATGGK
-1693 IKFEV
+1693 IKVGSKTYKV
-1698 NGKKFYP
+1698 NSAYVTNDKQQNEYLWLITPAGNFSADETNISKQD
-1705 KYASIRSSDV
+1705 AQD
-1715 IIKGRLAGQTSD
+1715 IIDNIKDEQT
-1727 IQIRLR
+1727 
-1733 DFVSETDIAAVID
+1733 
-1746 HIKEE
+1746 
-1751 QARQTKNVVMFKDKG
+1751 RQTKNVVMFSDRG
-1766 ISRVATFPGARL
+1766 VSRVATFPEARL
-1778 DSKVKFSLAKAR
+1778 GGKVKFSLAKAR

-1833 DIASKLLPSARKYV
+1833 DVASKLLPSAKKYV

-1876 SVKGIGENSVNRL
+1876 SVKGTGENSVNKL

-1911 LDPELKTRFE
+1911 LDPELKARFE
-1921 AMPIEA
+1921 AMPDEA
-1927 QNMIKAVF
+1927 QTMIKAVF

-1962 DAKKT
+1962 DAKKSGD
-1967 NNKKEEAELTKK
+1967 KKEEAELTKK

-2021 VLANSKTATPDV
+2021 ILANSKTATPDV

-2052 VQFAETRGEAR
+2052 VQFAETRGEAK
-2063 AIARDEQKNYA
+2063 AIAREEQKNYA

-2102 VEESKDSNLIDASE
+2102 VEESKDANLIDASE

-2269 FTKAYKEI
+2269 FTKAYTEI
-2277 FTVIKDG
+2277 FNVIKDG

-2376 DKVIYTTHGD
+2376 DKIIYTTHGD

-2427 SEDPQTR
+2427 NEDPDTR
-2434 MIGKRALAY
+2434 AIGKRALAF

-2456 LPGFYAIAAIYGLLF
+2456 LPGFYALAAIYGLLF
-2471 GDDDEPFNAELE
+2471 GGDDEPFNAELE

-2496 LLKGVPAAI
+2496 LLKGVPAAL

-2556 ISYMGQGEYYKG
+2556 ISYMGKGEYYKG

-2601 PDELDLL
+2601 KEEIDFVEA
-2608 ETMMT
+2608 MMT
-2613 AIGLPPKQITDR
+2613 ALGLAPKQITDR

-2663 KAREDWKKLQES
+2663 KAREDWKKLQDS
-2675 RAKNGYVKQP
+2675 RAKNGYTKQP

-2693 QEQKKRERNVAGGV
+2693 QEQRKRERNVAGGV